1 MKKFKWSI
9 LLFIIL
15 ALVLSTGVSYLALN
29 QNVKKANENTTQ
41 KMTVALVNE
50 DQGTVFEGNKIAF
63 GDQFVKNVN
72 KNTKQEWYVVSR
84 GVAESGLKNN
94 NYNMMIVIPNDFSR
108 KAVAIDSELPEK
120 LTLNYKVN
128 ATGNKD
134 LKAEAE
140 NTASAIL
147 EDFNKQIIDVYFAS
161 VIGKLQGAQDNI
173 GKIIEKGTNQTTMY
187 KKDVHSPLANYTN
200 QFKTVQDYTGI
211 SVNSFKGFQ
220 DVLKGFGQALDEGN
234 KSNNTYLEG
243 FNNFQKIQTDN
254 NLLANNFTNQFNQY
268 MSDMNSGDV
277 LKQLS
282 ALESANKIIA
292 NQFTL
297 SEKDPNI
304 LADASTIQKY
314 LTDVKKQ
321 VSEYDTELAG
331 KLESDIQETVIKKL
345 KQSMSND
352 GKQEIFIN
360 TLMKQPDVRIKKQI
374 ENLIAKLPS
383 LNMEEIG
390 QSDLPDTTKLQLQNV
405 IQFTK
410 KYNKENN
417 FYYDPVN
424 KISLGS
430 AIKEVKDKLYTEGIT
445 FSDTAK
451 VIKMESSQTLKIN
464 IPEEFKLDGST
475 EALHIDGVD
484 RTSDFLQSEAGE
496 ITIAPRNEG
505 DIKISLHVKLKDPN
519 INIDVFSPVT
529 WQWELSGTHKKETS
543 SEKEEPNKEDKG
555 TQTENSKVENVVH
568 KSQYGIMPLVH
579 SAKNPIIKKMENTTG
594 KDNGTGGSPGG
605 GTGTDNGTGG
615 NPGGGTGTDNGT
627 GGNPGGGTGTDNG
640 TGGNPGGGTG
650 TDNGTGGNPGGG
662 TGTDNGTGGN
672 PGGGTGTDN
681 GTGGNP
687 GGGTGTDNGTG
698 GNPGGGTGTD
708 NGTGGNPGGGTG
720 TDNGTGG
727 NPGGGTGTDNGTG
740 GNPGGG
746 TGTDNGTGGNPGGG
760 TGTDNGTGGNP
771 GGETGTDNGKVIES
785 TTNQVVHQKTEVLTK
800 NISNVLIKEAVDT
813 VESYQGLMSLYE
825 MYYGIDLR
833 TKDVGPKLEEGSLDA
848 IATEQSLYYVLNKQ
862 SLIDLISNLVSAS
875 ITSEV
880 KQDMTGLKQKID
892 SYQQLITSADQNSM
906 LLAEKLNETMQQAT
920 SMNQNLGEY
929 VKGLAKWRESSLKL
943 AEEQQVLTTNN
954 AGEQTAVLSLDS
966 GIKSLTMQT
975 QSLVES
981 SKHSLATSD
990 DVYKTFD
997 QINGQAKE
1005 IQDSGTTIVSKADS
1019 LLNDFTKKMEDD
1031 KAFSKNFT
1039 KILANSRIG
1048 DRQNEM
1054 LYEFL
1059 SSPVQ
1064 KQNDGVIVAGNA
1076 FTPYLIVLTCF
1087 IVALFTAYAIA
1098 NQEKKRTQSDHFE
1111 ERFSLIDMNVPTTV
1125 VAFGISIVEGISIG
1139 VISGRLLKFGQ
1150 DQSLLWIAFITIIMM
1165 AFVLVS
1171 TYLLRQIKMVG
1182 MFILLVF
1189 LSMYLFLTEAVGSK
1203 VDQMSSVGKLRQFS
1217 PLQYIEGF
1225 LNDFISG
1232 KDTGKVIFIVLFV
1245 IAIIGLVSNLFV
1257 WHKKWEEKEVND
1269 QTMEHSG

>member
-1 MKKFKWSI
+1 
-9 LLFIIL
+9 
-15 ALVLSTGVSYLALN
+15 
-29 QNVKKANENTTQ
+29 
-41 KMTVALVNE
+41 
-50 DQGTVFEGNKIAF
+50 
-63 GDQFVKNVN
+63 
-72 KNTKQEWYVVSR
+72 
-84 GVAESGLKNN
+84 
-94 NYNMMIVIPNDFSR
+94 
-108 KAVAIDSELPEK
+108 
-120 LTLNYKVN
+120 
-128 ATGNKD
+128 
-134 LKAEAE
+134 
-140 NTASAIL
+140 
-147 EDFNKQIIDVYFAS
+147 
-161 VIGKLQGAQDNI
+161 
-173 GKIIEKGTNQTTMY
+173 
-187 KKDVHSPLANYTN
+187 
-200 QFKTVQDYTGI
+200 
-211 SVNSFKGFQ
+211 
-220 DVLKGFGQALDEGN
+220 
-234 KSNNTYLEG
+234 
-243 FNNFQKIQTDN
+243 
-254 NLLANNFTNQFNQY
+254 
-268 MSDMNSGDV
+268 
-277 LKQLS
+277 
-282 ALESANKIIA
+282 
-292 NQFTL
+292 
-297 SEKDPNI
+297 
-304 LADASTIQKY
+304 
-314 LTDVKKQ
+314 
-321 VSEYDTELAG
+321 
-331 KLESDIQETVIKKL
+331 
-345 KQSMSND
+345 
-352 GKQEIFIN
+352 
-360 TLMKQPDVRIKKQI
+360 
-374 ENLIAKLPS
+374 
-383 LNMEEIG
+383 
-390 QSDLPDTTKLQLQNV
+390 
-405 IQFTK
+405 
-410 KYNKENN
+410 
-417 FYYDPVN
+417 
-424 KISLGS
+424 
-430 AIKEVKDKLYTEGIT
+430 
-445 FSDTAK
+445 
-451 VIKMESSQTLKIN
+451 
-464 IPEEFKLDGST
+464 
-475 EALHIDGVD
+475 
-484 RTSDFLQSEAGE
+484 
-496 ITIAPRNEG
+496 
-505 DIKISLHVKLKDPN
+505 
-519 INIDVFSPVT
+519 
-529 WQWELSGTHKKETS
+529 
-543 SEKEEPNKEDKG
+543 
-555 TQTENSKVENVVH
+555 
-568 KSQYGIMPLVH
+568 
-579 SAKNPIIKKMENTTG
+579 
-594 KDNGTGGSPGG
+594 
-605 GTGTDNGTGG
+605 
-615 NPGGGTGTDNGT
+615 
-627 GGNPGGGTGTDNG
+627 
-640 TGGNPGGGTG
+640 
-650 TDNGTGGNPGGG
+650 
-662 TGTDNGTGGN
+662 
-672 PGGGTGTDN
+672 
-681 GTGGNP
+681 
-687 GGGTGTDNGTG
+687 
-698 GNPGGGTGTD
+698 
-708 NGTGGNPGGGTG
+708 TG

-875 ITSEV
+875 ITSEI

-1098 NQEKKRTQSDHFE
+1098 NQEKKRAQSDHFE

-1125 VAFGISIVEGISIG
+1125 VVFGISIVEGISIG
-1139 VISGRLLKFGQ
+1139 VISGRLLKFSQ

>member
-29 QNVKKANENTTQ
+29 QNVKKANENTTP

-84 GVAESGLKNN
+84 GVAENGLKNN

-108 KAVAIDSELPEK
+108 KAVAIDSEIPEK

-140 NTASAIL
+140 NTASVIL

-161 VIGKLQGAQDNI
+161 IIGKLQGAQDNI
-173 GKIIEKGTNQTTMY
+173 GKIIEKGNVQTTMY
-187 KKDVHSPLANYTN
+187 KKDIHSPLANYTN
-200 QFKTVQDYTGI
+200 QFKTVQDYTGV

-234 KSNNTYLEG
+234 KSNSTYLDG
-243 FNNFQKIQTDN
+243 FNNFQKMQTDN

-268 MSDMNSGDV
+268 MNDMNTGDA

-282 ALESANKIIA
+282 ALESANKSIS
-292 NQFTL
+292 NQFTF
-297 SEKDPNI
+297 SEKEPNI
-304 LADASTIQKY
+304 LTDASAVQKY
-314 LTDVKKQ
+314 LADVKKQ

-360 TLMKQPDVRIKKQI
+360 TLMKQPDARIKKQI

-390 QSDLPDTTKLQLQNV
+390 QSDLPDATKLQLQNV

-424 KISLGS
+424 KISLGN
-430 AIKEVKDKLYTEGIT
+430 AIKEVKDRLYTERIT

-451 VIKMESSQTLKIN
+451 VIKMESPQILKIK

-475 EALHIDGVD
+475 EALYIDDVD

-505 DIKISLHVKLKDPN
+505 DIKIDLHVKLKDPN
-519 INIDVFSPVT
+519 INIDVFSPVM
-529 WQWELSGTHKKETS
+529 WQWELSGTHTKETS
-543 SEKEEPNKEDKG
+543 PEKEEPNKEEPNKEDKG

-579 SAKNPIIKKMENTTG
+579 NAKKPIIKKMENTTG
-594 KDNGTGGSPGG
+594 NNEGSQGG
-605 GTGTDNGTGG
+605 GTGK
-615 NPGGGTGTDNGT
+615 
-627 GGNPGGGTGTDNG
+627 
-640 TGGNPGGGTG
+640 
-650 TDNGTGGNPGGG
+650 
-662 TGTDNGTGGN
+662 DNGTGGN

-785 TTNQVVHQKTEVLTK
+785 TTNQVIHQKTEKIPDIT
-800 NISNVLIKEAVDT
+800 SSVLIKEAVDT

-848 IATEQSLYYVLNKQ
+848 IATDQSLYYVLNKQ
-862 SLIDLISNLVSAS
+862 SLIDLISNLVSSS
-875 ITSEV
+875 ITTEI
-880 KQDMTGLKQKID
+880 KQDMSGLKQKIN
-892 SYQQLITSADQNSM
+892 SYQQSITSADQNSM
-906 LLAEKLNETMQQAT
+906 LLAEKLNGTTQQAT
-920 SMNQNLGEY
+920 SMNENLGEY
-929 VKGLAKWRESSLKL
+929 VKGLAKWRENSLKL
-943 AEEQQVLTTNN
+943 VEEQQVVTTNH

-966 GIKSLTMQT
+966 GIKSLMMQS

-1005 IQDSGTTIVSKADS
+1005 IQDSGTTIVSKADL

-1031 KAFSKNFT
+1031 KSFSKNFT

-1054 LYEFL
+1054 LYDFL
-1059 SSPVQ
+1059 ASPVQ

-1087 IVALFTAYAIA
+1087 IVVLFTAYAIA
-1098 NQEKKRTQSDHFE
+1098 NQEKKRMQSDHFE
-1111 ERFSLIDMNVPTTV
+1111 EKFSLIDMNVPTTV

-1139 VISGRLLKFGQ
+1139 IISGRLLKFGQ
-1150 DQSLLWIAFITIIMM
+1150 DQSLLWIAFITFIMM

-1203 VDQMSSVGKLRQFS
+1203 VDQMSSVGKIRQFS
-1217 PLQYIEGF
+1217 PLQYIESF

-1232 KDTGKVIFIVLFV
+1232 KDTGKVIFVVLFV

>member
-29 QNVKKANENTTQ
+29 QNVKKSNENTTQ

-594 KDNGTGGSPGG
+594 KDNGTGG
-605 GTGTDNGTGG
+605 
-615 NPGGGTGTDNGT
+615 
-627 GGNPGGGTGTDNG
+627 
-640 TGGNPGGGTG
+640 
-650 TDNGTGGNPGGG
+650 
-662 TGTDNGTGGN
+662 
-672 PGGGTGTDN
+672 
-681 GTGGNP
+681 
-687 GGGTGTDNGTG
+687 
-698 GNPGGGTGTD
+698 
-708 NGTGGNPGGGTG
+708 
-720 TDNGTGG
+720 
-727 NPGGGTGTDNGTG
+727 
-740 GNPGGG
+740 
-746 TGTDNGTGGNPGGG
+746 
-760 TGTDNGTGGNP
+760 NP

-1005 IQDSGTTIVSKADS
+1005 IQDSGTTIISKADS

>member
-29 QNVKKANENTTQ
+29 QNVKKANENTTP

-84 GVAESGLKNN
+84 GVAENGLKNN

-108 KAVAIDSELPEK
+108 KAVAIDSEIPEK

-140 NTASAIL
+140 NTASVIL

-161 VIGKLQGAQDNI
+161 IIGKLQGAQDNI
-173 GKIIEKGTNQTTMY
+173 GKIIEKGNVQTTMY
-187 KKDVHSPLANYTN
+187 KKDIHSPLANYTN
-200 QFKTVQDYTGI
+200 QFKTVQDYTGV

-234 KSNNTYLEG
+234 KSNSTYLDG
-243 FNNFQKIQTDN
+243 FNNFQKMQTDN

-268 MSDMNSGDV
+268 MNDMNTGDA

-282 ALESANKIIA
+282 ALESANKIIS
-292 NQFTL
+292 NQFTF
-297 SEKDPNI
+297 SEKEPNI
-304 LADASTIQKY
+304 LTDAAAIQKY
-314 LTDVKKQ
+314 LADVKKQ

-360 TLMKQPDVRIKKQI
+360 TLMKQPDARIKKQI

-390 QSDLPDTTKLQLQNV
+390 QSDLPDATKLQLQNV

-424 KISLGS
+424 KISLGN
-430 AIKEVKDKLYTEGIT
+430 AIKEVKDRLYTEGIT

-451 VIKMESSQTLKIN
+451 VIKMESPQILKIS
-464 IPEEFKLDGST
+464 IPEEFELYGST
-475 EALHIDGVD
+475 EALKIDDVD
-484 RTSDFLQSEAGE
+484 YTSMFLEKNGE
-496 ITIAPRNEG
+496 ITIPPRNEG
-505 DIKISLHVKLKDPN
+505 DIKINLNVKLKDPN
-519 INIDVFSPVT
+519 INIDVFSPVM

-543 SEKEEPNKEDKG
+543 PEKEKPNKEDKG

-594 KDNGTGGSPGG
+594 KDNGTGG
-605 GTGTDNGTGG
+605 

-650 TDNGTGGNPGGG
+650 TDNG
-662 TGTDNGTGGN
+662 
-672 PGGGTGTDN
+672 
-681 GTGGNP
+681 
-687 GGGTGTDNGTG
+687 
-698 GNPGGGTGTD
+698 
-708 NGTGGNPGGGTG
+708 
-720 TDNGTGG
+720 
-727 NPGGGTGTDNGTG
+727 
-740 GNPGGG
+740 
-746 TGTDNGTGGNPGGG
+746 
-760 TGTDNGTGGNP
+760 
-771 GGETGTDNGKVIES
+771 KVTES
-785 TTNQVVHQKTEVLTK
+785 TTNQVVHQKAEVLTK
-800 NISNVLIKEAVDT
+800 NISSVLIKEAVDT

-848 IATEQSLYYVLNKQ
+848 IATDQSLYHVLNKQ
-862 SLIDLISNLVSAS
+862 SLIDLISNLVSSS
-875 ITSEV
+875 ITTEI
-880 KQDMTGLKQKID
+880 KQDMSGLKQKIN
-892 SYQQLITSADQNSM
+892 SYQQSITSADQNSM
-906 LLAEKLNETMQQAT
+906 LLAEKLNGTTQQAT
-920 SMNQNLGEY
+920 SMNENLGEY
-929 VKGLAKWRESSLKL
+929 LKGLAKWRENSLKL
-943 AEEQQVLTTNN
+943 VEEQQVLTTNH
-954 AGEQTAVLSLDS
+954 AGEQTAILSLDS
-966 GIKSLTMQT
+966 GIKSLMMQS

-1005 IQDSGTTIVSKADS
+1005 IQDSGTTIVSKADL

-1031 KAFSKNFT
+1031 KSFSKNFT

-1054 LYEFL
+1054 LYDFL
-1059 SSPVQ
+1059 ASPVQ

-1098 NQEKKRTQSDHFE
+1098 NQEKKRMQSDHFE
-1111 ERFSLIDMNVPTTV
+1111 EKFSLIDMNVPTTV

-1139 VISGRLLKFGQ
+1139 IISGRLLKFGQ
-1150 DQSLLWIAFITIIMM
+1150 DQSLLWIAFITFIMM

-1203 VDQMSSVGKLRQFS
+1203 VDQMSSVGKIRQFS
-1217 PLQYIEGF
+1217 PLQYIESF

-1232 KDTGKVIFIVLFV
+1232 KDTGKVIFVVLFV

>member
-1 MKKFKWSI
+1 M
-9 LLFIIL
+9 FIIL

-29 QNVKKANENTTQ
+29 QNVKKANENTTP

-84 GVAESGLKNN
+84 GVAENGLKNN

-108 KAVAIDSELPEK
+108 KAVAIDSEIPEK

-140 NTASAIL
+140 NTASVIL

-161 VIGKLQGAQDNI
+161 IIGKLQGAQDNI
-173 GKIIEKGTNQTTMY
+173 GKIIEKGNVQTTMY
-187 KKDVHSPLANYTN
+187 KKDIHSPLANYTN
-200 QFKTVQDYTGI
+200 QFKTVQDYTGV

-234 KSNNTYLEG
+234 KSNSTYLDG
-243 FNNFQKIQTDN
+243 FNNFQKMQTDN

-268 MSDMNSGDV
+268 MNDMNTGDA

-282 ALESANKIIA
+282 ALESANKIIS
-292 NQFTL
+292 NQFTF
-297 SEKDPNI
+297 SEKEPNI
-304 LADASTIQKY
+304 LTDAAAIQKY
-314 LTDVKKQ
+314 LADVKKQ

-360 TLMKQPDVRIKKQI
+360 TLMKQPDARIKKQI

-424 KISLGS
+424 KISLGN
-430 AIKEVKDKLYTEGIT
+430 AIKEVKDRLYTEGIT

-451 VIKMESSQTLKIN
+451 VIKMESPQILKIS
-464 IPEEFKLDGST
+464 IPEEFELYGST
-475 EALHIDGVD
+475 EALKIDDVD
-484 RTSDFLQSEAGE
+484 YTSMFLEKNGE
-496 ITIAPRNEG
+496 ITIPPRNEG
-505 DIKISLHVKLKDPN
+505 DIKINLNVKLKDPN
-519 INIDVFSPVT
+519 INIDVFSPVM

-543 SEKEEPNKEDKG
+543 PEKEKPNKEDKG

-579 SAKNPIIKKMENTTG
+579 SAKKPIIKKMENTTG
-594 KDNGTGGSPGG
+594 K
-605 GTGTDNGTGG
+605 DNGTGG

-662 TGTDNGTGGN
+662 TGTDNG
-672 PGGGTGTDN
+672 
-681 GTGGNP
+681 
-687 GGGTGTDNGTG
+687 
-698 GNPGGGTGTD
+698 
-708 NGTGGNPGGGTG
+708 
-720 TDNGTGG
+720 
-727 NPGGGTGTDNGTG
+727 
-740 GNPGGG
+740 
-746 TGTDNGTGGNPGGG
+746 
-760 TGTDNGTGGNP
+760 
-771 GGETGTDNGKVIES
+771 KVTES
-785 TTNQVVHQKTEVLTK
+785 TTNQVVHQKAEVLTK
-800 NISNVLIKEAVDT
+800 NISSVLIKEAVDT

-848 IATEQSLYYVLNKQ
+848 IATDQSLYYVLNKQ
-862 SLIDLISNLVSAS
+862 SLIDLISNLVSSS
-875 ITSEV
+875 ITTEI
-880 KQDMTGLKQKID
+880 KQDMSGLKQKIN
-892 SYQQLITSADQNSM
+892 SYQQSITSADQNSM
-906 LLAEKLNETMQQAT
+906 LLAEKLNGTTQQAT
-920 SMNQNLGEY
+920 SMNENLGEY
-929 VKGLAKWRESSLKL
+929 LKGLAKWRENSLKL
-943 AEEQQVLTTNN
+943 VEEQQVLTTNH
-954 AGEQTAVLSLDS
+954 AGEQTAILSLDS
-966 GIKSLTMQT
+966 GIKSLMMQS

-1005 IQDSGTTIVSKADS
+1005 IQDSGTTIVSKADL

-1031 KAFSKNFT
+1031 KSFSKNFT

-1054 LYEFL
+1054 LYDFL
-1059 SSPVQ
+1059 ASPVQ

-1098 NQEKKRTQSDHFE
+1098 NQEKKRMQSDHFE
-1111 ERFSLIDMNVPTTV
+1111 EKFSLIDMNVPTTV

-1139 VISGRLLKFGQ
+1139 IISGRLLKFGQ
-1150 DQSLLWIAFITIIMM
+1150 DQSLLWIAFITFIMM

-1203 VDQMSSVGKLRQFS
+1203 VDQMSSVGKIRQFS
-1217 PLQYIEGF
+1217 PLQYIESF

-1232 KDTGKVIFIVLFV
+1232 KDTGKVIFVVLFV

>member
-29 QNVKKANENTTQ
+29 QNVKKANENTTP

-84 GVAESGLKNN
+84 GVAENGLKNN

-108 KAVAIDSELPEK
+108 KAVAIDSEIPEK

-140 NTASAIL
+140 NTASVIL

-161 VIGKLQGAQDNI
+161 IIGKLQGAQDNI
-173 GKIIEKGTNQTTMY
+173 GKIIEKGNVQTTMY
-187 KKDVHSPLANYTN
+187 KKDIHSPLANYTN
-200 QFKTVQDYTGI
+200 QFKTVQDYTGV

-234 KSNNTYLEG
+234 KSNSTYLDG
-243 FNNFQKIQTDN
+243 FNNFQKMQTDN

-268 MSDMNSGDV
+268 MNDMNTGDA

-282 ALESANKIIA
+282 ALESANKIIS
-292 NQFTL
+292 NQFTF
-297 SEKDPNI
+297 SEKEPNI
-304 LADASTIQKY
+304 LTDAAAIQKY
-314 LTDVKKQ
+314 LADVKKQ

-360 TLMKQPDVRIKKQI
+360 TLMKQPDARIKKQI

-424 KISLGS
+424 KISLGN
-430 AIKEVKDKLYTEGIT
+430 AIKEVKDRLYTEGIT

-451 VIKMESSQTLKIN
+451 VIKMESPQILKIK

-475 EALHIDGVD
+475 GFLHIDGED

-505 DIKISLHVKLKDPN
+505 DIKIDLHVKLKDPN
-519 INIDVFSPVT
+519 INIDVFSPVM

-543 SEKEEPNKEDKG
+543 PEKEKPNKEDKG

-579 SAKNPIIKKMENTTG
+579 NAKTPIIKKMENTTG
-594 KDNGTGGSPGG
+594 NNEGSQGG
-605 GTGTDNGTGG
+605 GTGKDNGTGG
-615 NPGGGTGTDNGT
+615 NPGGGTGK
-627 GGNPGGGTGTDNG
+627 
-640 TGGNPGGGTG
+640 
-650 TDNGTGGNPGGG
+650 
-662 TGTDNGTGGN
+662 
-672 PGGGTGTDN
+672 
-681 GTGGNP
+681 
-687 GGGTGTDNGTG
+687 
-698 GNPGGGTGTD
+698 
-708 NGTGGNPGGGTG
+708 
-720 TDNGTGG
+720 
-727 NPGGGTGTDNGTG
+727 
-740 GNPGGG
+740 
-746 TGTDNGTGGNPGGG
+746 
-760 TGTDNGTGGNP
+760 
-771 GGETGTDNGKVIES
+771 DNGKVTES
-785 TTNQVVHQKTEVLTK
+785 TTNQVVHQKAEVLTK
-800 NISNVLIKEAVDT
+800 NISSVLIKEAVDT

-848 IATEQSLYYVLNKQ
+848 IATDQSLYYVLNKQ
-862 SLIDLISNLVSAS
+862 SLIDLISNLVSSS
-875 ITSEV
+875 ITTEI
-880 KQDMTGLKQKID
+880 KQDMSGLKQKIN
-892 SYQQLITSADQNSM
+892 SYQQSITSADQNSM
-906 LLAEKLNETMQQAT
+906 LLAEKLNGTTQQAT
-920 SMNQNLGEY
+920 SMNENLGEY
-929 VKGLAKWRESSLKL
+929 VKGLAKWRENSLKL
-943 AEEQQVLTTNN
+943 VEEQQVLTTNH
-954 AGEQTAVLSLDS
+954 AGEQTAILSLDS
-966 GIKSLTMQT
+966 GIKSLMMQS

-1005 IQDSGTTIVSKADS
+1005 IQDSGTTIVSKADL

-1031 KAFSKNFT
+1031 KSFSKNFT

-1054 LYEFL
+1054 LYDFL
-1059 SSPVQ
+1059 ASPVQ
-1064 KQNDGVIVAGNA
+1064 KQNDGVIAAGNA

-1098 NQEKKRTQSDHFE
+1098 NQEKKRMQSDHFE
-1111 ERFSLIDMNVPTTV
+1111 EKFSLIDMNVPTTV

-1139 VISGRLLKFGQ
+1139 IISGRLLKFGQ
-1150 DQSLLWIAFITIIMM
+1150 DQSLLWIAFITFIMM

-1203 VDQMSSVGKLRQFS
+1203 VDQMSSVGKIRQFS
-1217 PLQYIEGF
+1217 PLQYIESF

-1232 KDTGKVIFIVLFV
+1232 KDTGKVIFVVLFV

>member
-1 MKKFKWSI
+1 M
-9 LLFIIL
+9 FIIL

-29 QNVKKANENTTQ
+29 QNVKKANENTTP

-84 GVAESGLKNN
+84 GVAENGLKNN

-128 ATGNKD
+128 ATGNND

-140 NTASAIL
+140 NTASTIL

-161 VIGKLQGAQDNI
+161 IIGKLQGAQDNI
-173 GKIIEKGTNQTTMY
+173 GKIIEKGNVQTTMY

-200 QFKTVQDYTGI
+200 QFKTVQDYTGV

-220 DVLKGFGQALDEGN
+220 DVLKGFGQVLDEGN

-243 FNNFQKIQTDN
+243 FNNFQKMQSDN
-254 NLLANNFTNQFNQY
+254 NLLANNFTSQFNQY
-268 MSDMNSGDV
+268 MSEMNTGDV
-277 LKQLS
+277 LKQLG
-282 ALESANKIIA
+282 ALESANKVIT

-297 SEKDPNI
+297 SEKEPNI
-304 LADASTIQKY
+304 LADASAIQKH

-360 TLMKQPDVRIKKQI
+360 TLMKQPDARIKKQI
-374 ENLIAKLPS
+374 ENLIVKLPS
-383 LNMEEIG
+383 LNMEEIV
-390 QSDLPDTTKLQLQNV
+390 QSDLPDTTKLQMQNV

-417 FYYDPVN
+417 FYYDSVN
-424 KISLGS
+424 KISLGN
-430 AIKEVKDKLYTEGIT
+430 AIKEVKDSLYKDGTT

-451 VIKMESSQTLKIN
+451 VIKMESPQILKIK
-464 IPEEFKLDGST
+464 IPEEFELDGST
-475 EALHIDGVD
+475 GFLHIDGED

-519 INIDVFSPVT
+519 INIDVFSPVM

-543 SEKEEPNKEDKG
+543 PEKEKPNKEDKG

-579 SAKNPIIKKMENTTG
+579 NAKKPIIKKMENTTG
-594 KDNGTGGSPGG
+594 N
-605 GTGTDNGTGG
+605 NGG
-615 NPGGGTGTDNGT
+615 NPGGGKGK
-627 GGNPGGGTGTDNG
+627 
-640 TGGNPGGGTG
+640 
-650 TDNGTGGNPGGG
+650 
-662 TGTDNGTGGN
+662 
-672 PGGGTGTDN
+672 
-681 GTGGNP
+681 
-687 GGGTGTDNGTG
+687 
-698 GNPGGGTGTD
+698 
-708 NGTGGNPGGGTG
+708 
-720 TDNGTGG
+720 DNGTGG

-771 GGETGTDNGKVIES
+771 GGEPGTDNGKVIES
-785 TTNQVVHQKTEVLTK
+785 TTNQVVHQKSEELTK
-800 NISNVLIKEAVDT
+800 NISSVLIKEAVDT
-813 VESYQGLMSLYE
+813 VESYQSLISLYE

-833 TKDVGPKLEEGSLDA
+833 TQDVGSKLEEGSLEA

-862 SLIDLISNLVSAS
+862 SLIDLISNLVSS
-875 ITSEV
+875 GITAEV

-892 SYQQLITSADQNSM
+892 SYQQFITSADQNSM
-906 LLAEKLNETMQQAT
+906 LLAEKLNVTTQQAT
-920 SMNQNLGEY
+920 SMNENLGEY
-929 VKGLAKWRESSLKL
+929 LKGLAKWRESSLKL
-943 AEEQQVLTTNN
+943 VEEQQVLTTNN
-954 AGEQTAVLSLDS
+954 TGEQTAVLSLDS
-966 GIKSLTMQT
+966 GIKSLMSQS

-1031 KAFSKNFT
+1031 KTFSKNFT

-1054 LYEFL
+1054 LYQFL

-1098 NQEKKRTQSDHFE
+1098 NQEKKRTQLDHFE
-1111 ERFSLIDMNVPTTV
+1111 EKFSLIDMNVPTTV

-1139 VISGRLLKFGQ
+1139 IISGRLLQFGQ

-1203 VDQMSSVGKLRQFS
+1203 VDQMSSVGKVRQFS
-1217 PLQYIEGF
+1217 PLQYIESF

>member
-29 QNVKKANENTTQ
+29 QNVKKANENTTP

-84 GVAESGLKNN
+84 GVAENGLKNN

-108 KAVAIDSELPEK
+108 KAVAIDSEIPEK

-140 NTASAIL
+140 NTASVIL

-161 VIGKLQGAQDNI
+161 IIGKLQGAQDNI
-173 GKIIEKGTNQTTMY
+173 GKIIEKGNVQTTMY
-187 KKDVHSPLANYTN
+187 KKDIHSPLANYTN
-200 QFKTVQDYTGI
+200 QFKTVQDYTGV

-234 KSNNTYLEG
+234 KSNSTYLDG
-243 FNNFQKIQTDN
+243 FNNFQKMQTDN

-268 MSDMNSGDV
+268 MNDMNTGDA

-282 ALESANKIIA
+282 ALESANKSIS
-292 NQFTL
+292 NQFTF
-297 SEKDPNI
+297 SEKEPNI
-304 LADASTIQKY
+304 LTDASAVQKY
-314 LTDVKKQ
+314 LADVKKQ

-360 TLMKQPDVRIKKQI
+360 TLMKQPDARIKKQI

-390 QSDLPDTTKLQLQNV
+390 QSDLPDATKLQLQNV

-424 KISLGS
+424 KISLGN
-430 AIKEVKDKLYTEGIT
+430 AIKEVKDRLYTEGIT

-451 VIKMESSQTLKIN
+451 VIKMESPQILKIS

-475 EALHIDGVD
+475 GFLHIDDVD

-505 DIKISLHVKLKDPN
+505 DIKISLDVKLKDPN

-529 WQWELSGTHKKETS
+529 WQWELSGTHTKETS
-543 SEKEEPNKEDKG
+543 PEKEKPNKEDKG

-579 SAKNPIIKKMENTTG
+579 NAKTPIIKKMENTTG
-594 KDNGTGGSPGG
+594 K
-605 GTGTDNGTGG
+605 DNGTGG

-672 PGGGTGTDN
+672 PEGGTGTDNGTGGNPGGGTGTDN
-681 GTGGNP
+681 GTGGDP

-720 TDNGTGG
+720 TDNG
-727 NPGGGTGTDNGTG
+727 
-740 GNPGGG
+740 
-746 TGTDNGTGGNPGGG
+746 
-760 TGTDNGTGGNP
+760 
-771 GGETGTDNGKVIES
+771 KVIES
-785 TTNQVVHQKTEVLTK
+785 TTNQVIHQKTEKIPDIT
-800 NISNVLIKEAVDT
+800 SSVLIKEAVDT

-848 IATEQSLYYVLNKQ
+848 IATDQSLYYVLNKQ
-862 SLIDLISNLVSAS
+862 SLIDLISNLVSSS
-875 ITSEV
+875 ITTEI
-880 KQDMTGLKQKID
+880 KQDMSGLKQKIN
-892 SYQQLITSADQNSM
+892 SYQQSITSADQNSM
-906 LLAEKLNETMQQAT
+906 LLAEKLNGTTQQAT
-920 SMNQNLGEY
+920 SMNENLGEY
-929 VKGLAKWRESSLKL
+929 VKGLAKWRENSLKL
-943 AEEQQVLTTNN
+943 VEEQQVVTTNH

-966 GIKSLTMQT
+966 GIKSLMMQS

-1005 IQDSGTTIVSKADS
+1005 IQDSGTTIVSKADL

-1031 KAFSKNFT
+1031 KSFSKNFT

-1054 LYEFL
+1054 LYDFL
-1059 SSPVQ
+1059 ASPVQ

-1098 NQEKKRTQSDHFE
+1098 NQEKKRMQSDHFE
-1111 ERFSLIDMNVPTTV
+1111 EKFSLIDMNVPTTV

-1139 VISGRLLKFGQ
+1139 IISGRLLKFGQ
-1150 DQSLLWIAFITIIMM
+1150 DQSLLWIAFITFIMM

-1203 VDQMSSVGKLRQFS
+1203 VDQMSSVGKIRQFS
-1217 PLQYIEGF
+1217 PLQYIESF

-1232 KDTGKVIFIVLFV
+1232 KDTGKVIFVVLFV

>member
-29 QNVKKANENTTQ
+29 QNVKKANENTTP

-84 GVAESGLKNN
+84 GVAENGLKNN

-108 KAVAIDSELPEK
+108 KAVAIDSEIPEK

-140 NTASAIL
+140 NTASVIL

-161 VIGKLQGAQDNI
+161 IIGKLQGAQDNI
-173 GKIIEKGTNQTTMY
+173 GKIIEKGNVQTTMY
-187 KKDVHSPLANYTN
+187 KKDIHSPLANYTN
-200 QFKTVQDYTGI
+200 QFKTVQDYTGV

-234 KSNNTYLEG
+234 KSNSTYLDG
-243 FNNFQKIQTDN
+243 FNNFQKMQTDN

-268 MSDMNSGDV
+268 MNDMNTGDA

-282 ALESANKIIA
+282 ALESANKIIS
-292 NQFTL
+292 NQFTF
-297 SEKDPNI
+297 SEKEPNI
-304 LADASTIQKY
+304 LTDAAAIQKY
-314 LTDVKKQ
+314 LADVKKQ

-360 TLMKQPDVRIKKQI
+360 TLMKQPDARIKKQI

-424 KISLGS
+424 KISLGN
-430 AIKEVKDKLYTEGIT
+430 AIKEVKDRLYTEGIT

-451 VIKMESSQTLKIN
+451 VIKMESAQTLKIS

-475 EALHIDGVD
+475 GFLHIDGED

-496 ITIAPRNEG
+496 ITIAPRNDG
-505 DIKISLHVKLKDPN
+505 DIKIDLHVKLKDPN
-519 INIDVFSPVT
+519 INIDVFSPVM

-543 SEKEEPNKEDKG
+543 PEKEKPNKEDKG

-579 SAKNPIIKKMENTTG
+579 NAKMPIIKKMENTTG
-594 KDNGTGGSPGG
+594 NNEGSQGG
-605 GTGTDNGTGG
+605 GTGKDNGTGG

-627 GGNPGGGTGTDNG
+627 GGNPGGGTGKDNG

-662 TGTDNGTGGN
+662 TGK
-672 PGGGTGTDN
+672 
-681 GTGGNP
+681 
-687 GGGTGTDNGTG
+687 
-698 GNPGGGTGTD
+698 
-708 NGTGGNPGGGTG
+708 
-720 TDNGTGG
+720 
-727 NPGGGTGTDNGTG
+727 
-740 GNPGGG
+740 
-746 TGTDNGTGGNPGGG
+746 DNGTGGNPGGG

-771 GGETGTDNGKVIES
+771 GGETGTDNGKVTES
-785 TTNQVVHQKTEVLTK
+785 TTNQVVHQKAEVLTK
-800 NISNVLIKEAVDT
+800 NISSVLIKEAVDT
-813 VESYQGLMSLYE
+813 VETYQGLMSLYE

-848 IATEQSLYYVLNKQ
+848 IATDQSLYYVLNKQ
-862 SLIDLISNLVSAS
+862 SLIDLISNLVSSS
-875 ITSEV
+875 ITTEI
-880 KQDMTGLKQKID
+880 KQDMSGLKQKIN
-892 SYQQLITSADQNSM
+892 SYQQSITSADQNSM
-906 LLAEKLNETMQQAT
+906 LLAEKLNGTTQQAT
-920 SMNQNLGEY
+920 SMNENLGEY
-929 VKGLAKWRESSLKL
+929 LKGLAKWRENSLKL
-943 AEEQQVLTTNN
+943 VEEQQVLTTNH
-954 AGEQTAVLSLDS
+954 AGEQTAILSLDS
-966 GIKSLTMQT
+966 GIKSLMMQSH
-975 QSLVES
+975 SLVES

-1005 IQDSGTTIVSKADS
+1005 IQDSGTTIVSKADL

-1031 KAFSKNFT
+1031 KSFSKNFT

-1054 LYEFL
+1054 LYDFL
-1059 SSPVQ
+1059 ASPVQ

-1098 NQEKKRTQSDHFE
+1098 NQEKKRMQSDHFE
-1111 ERFSLIDMNVPTTV
+1111 EKFSLIDMNVPTTV

-1139 VISGRLLKFGQ
+1139 IISGRLLKFGQ
-1150 DQSLLWIAFITIIMM
+1150 DQSLLWIAFITFIMM

-1203 VDQMSSVGKLRQFS
+1203 VDQMSSVGKIRQFS
-1217 PLQYIEGF
+1217 PLQYIESF

-1232 KDTGKVIFIVLFV
+1232 KDTGKVIFVVLFV

>member
-29 QNVKKANENTTQ
+29 QNVKKANENTTK

-672 PGGGTGTDN
+672 QGGGTGTDN

-698 GNPGGGTGTD
+698 GNQ
-708 NGTGGNPGGGTG
+708 
-720 TDNGTGG
+720 
-727 NPGGGTGTDNGTG
+727 
-740 GNPGGG
+740 GGG

>member
-1 MKKFKWSI
+1 M
-9 LLFIIL
+9 FIIL

-29 QNVKKANENTTQ
+29 QNVKKANENTTP

-84 GVAESGLKNN
+84 GVAENGLKNN

-108 KAVAIDSELPEK
+108 KAVAIDSEIPEK

-140 NTASAIL
+140 NTASVIL

-161 VIGKLQGAQDNI
+161 IIGKLQGAQDNI
-173 GKIIEKGTNQTTMY
+173 GKIIEKGNVQTTMY
-187 KKDVHSPLANYTN
+187 KKDIHSPLANYTN
-200 QFKTVQDYTGI
+200 QFKTVQDYTGV

-234 KSNNTYLEG
+234 KSNSTYLDG
-243 FNNFQKIQTDN
+243 FNNFQKMQTDN

-268 MSDMNSGDV
+268 MNDMNTGDA

-282 ALESANKIIA
+282 ALESANKIIS
-292 NQFTL
+292 NQFTF
-297 SEKDPNI
+297 SEKEPNI
-304 LADASTIQKY
+304 LTDAAAIQKY
-314 LTDVKKQ
+314 LADVKKQ

-390 QSDLPDTTKLQLQNV
+390 QSDLPDATKLQLQNV

-410 KYNKENN
+410 KYNQENN

-424 KISLGS
+424 KISLGN
-430 AIKEVKDKLYTEGIT
+430 AIKEVKDRLYTEGIT

-451 VIKMESSQTLKIN
+451 VIKMESAQTLKIS
-464 IPEEFKLDGST
+464 IPEEFELYGST
-475 EALHIDGVD
+475 EALKIDDVD
-484 RTSDFLQSEAGE
+484 YTSMFLEKNGE
-496 ITIAPRNEG
+496 ITIPPRNEG
-505 DIKISLHVKLKDPN
+505 DIKINLNVKLKDPN
-519 INIDVFSPVT
+519 INIDVFSPVM
-529 WQWELSGTHKKETS
+529 WQWELSGTHKP
-543 SEKEEPNKEDKG
+543 EKEKPNKEDKG

-579 SAKNPIIKKMENTTG
+579 NAKTPIIKKMENTTG
-594 KDNGTGGSPGG
+594 NNEGSQGG
-605 GTGTDNGTGG
+605 GTGK
-615 NPGGGTGTDNGT
+615 
-627 GGNPGGGTGTDNG
+627 
-640 TGGNPGGGTG
+640 
-650 TDNGTGGNPGGG
+650 
-662 TGTDNGTGGN
+662 
-672 PGGGTGTDN
+672 
-681 GTGGNP
+681 
-687 GGGTGTDNGTG
+687 
-698 GNPGGGTGTD
+698 
-708 NGTGGNPGGGTG
+708 
-720 TDNGTGG
+720 
-727 NPGGGTGTDNGTG
+727 
-740 GNPGGG
+740 
-746 TGTDNGTGGNPGGG
+746 DNGTGGNPGGG

-771 GGETGTDNGKVIES
+771 GGETGTDNGKVTES
-785 TTNQVVHQKTEVLTK
+785 TTNQVVHQKAEVLTK
-800 NISNVLIKEAVDT
+800 NISSVLIKEAVDT

-848 IATEQSLYYVLNKQ
+848 IATDQSLYYVLNKQ
-862 SLIDLISNLVSAS
+862 SLIDLISNLVSSS
-875 ITSEV
+875 ITTEI
-880 KQDMTGLKQKID
+880 KQDMSGLKQKIN
-892 SYQQLITSADQNSM
+892 SYQQSITSADQNSM
-906 LLAEKLNETMQQAT
+906 LLAEKLNGTTQQAT
-920 SMNQNLGEY
+920 SMNENLGEY
-929 VKGLAKWRESSLKL
+929 VKGLAKWRENSLKL
-943 AEEQQVLTTNN
+943 VEEQQVLTTNH

-966 GIKSLTMQT
+966 GIKSLMMQS

-1005 IQDSGTTIVSKADS
+1005 IQDSGTTIVSKADL

-1031 KAFSKNFT
+1031 KSFSKNFT

-1054 LYEFL
+1054 LYDFL
-1059 SSPVQ
+1059 ASPVQ

-1098 NQEKKRTQSDHFE
+1098 NQEKKRMQSDHFE
-1111 ERFSLIDMNVPTTV
+1111 EKFSLIDMNVPTTV

-1139 VISGRLLKFGQ
+1139 IISGRLLKFGQ
-1150 DQSLLWIAFITIIMM
+1150 DQSLLWIAFITFIMM

-1203 VDQMSSVGKLRQFS
+1203 VDQMSSVGKIRQFS
-1217 PLQYIEGF
+1217 PLQYIESF

-1232 KDTGKVIFIVLFV
+1232 KDTGKVIFVVLFV

>member
-29 QNVKKANENTTQ
+29 QNVKKANENTTP

-84 GVAESGLKNN
+84 GVAENGLKNN

-108 KAVAIDSELPEK
+108 KAVAIDSEIPEK

-140 NTASAIL
+140 NTASVIL

-161 VIGKLQGAQDNI
+161 IIGKLQGAQDNI
-173 GKIIEKGTNQTTMY
+173 GKIIEKGNVQTTMY
-187 KKDVHSPLANYTN
+187 KKDIHSPLANYTN
-200 QFKTVQDYTGI
+200 QFKTVQDYTGV

-234 KSNNTYLEG
+234 KSNSTYLDG
-243 FNNFQKIQTDN
+243 FNNFQKMQTDN

-268 MSDMNSGDV
+268 MNDMNTGDA

-282 ALESANKIIA
+282 ALESANKIIS
-292 NQFTL
+292 NQFTF
-297 SEKDPNI
+297 SEKEPNI
-304 LADASTIQKY
+304 LTDAAAIQKY
-314 LTDVKKQ
+314 LADVKKQ

-360 TLMKQPDVRIKKQI
+360 TLMKQPDARIKKQI

-424 KISLGS
+424 KISLGN
-430 AIKEVKDKLYTEGIT
+430 AIKEVKDRLYTEGIT

-451 VIKMESSQTLKIN
+451 VIKMESAQTLKIS

-475 EALHIDGVD
+475 GFLHIDGED

-505 DIKISLHVKLKDPN
+505 DIKIDLHVKLKDPN
-519 INIDVFSPVT
+519 INIDVFSPVM

-543 SEKEEPNKEDKG
+543 PEKEKPNKEDKG

-579 SAKNPIIKKMENTTG
+579 NAKKPIIKKMENTTG
-594 KDNGTGGSPGG
+594 NNEGSQGG
-605 GTGTDNGTGG
+605 GTGK
-615 NPGGGTGTDNGT
+615 
-627 GGNPGGGTGTDNG
+627 
-640 TGGNPGGGTG
+640 
-650 TDNGTGGNPGGG
+650 
-662 TGTDNGTGGN
+662 
-672 PGGGTGTDN
+672 
-681 GTGGNP
+681 
-687 GGGTGTDNGTG
+687 
-698 GNPGGGTGTD
+698 
-708 NGTGGNPGGGTG
+708 
-720 TDNGTGG
+720 
-727 NPGGGTGTDNGTG
+727 
-740 GNPGGG
+740 
-746 TGTDNGTGGNPGGG
+746 DNGTGGNPGGG

-771 GGETGTDNGKVIES
+771 GGETGTDNGKVTES
-785 TTNQVVHQKTEVLTK
+785 TTNQVVHQKAEVLTK
-800 NISNVLIKEAVDT
+800 NISSVLIKEAVDT
-813 VESYQGLMSLYE
+813 VETYQGLMSLYE

-848 IATEQSLYYVLNKQ
+848 IATDQSLYYVLNKQ
-862 SLIDLISNLVSAS
+862 SLIDLISNLVSSS
-875 ITSEV
+875 ITTEI
-880 KQDMTGLKQKID
+880 KQDMSGLKQKIN
-892 SYQQLITSADQNSM
+892 SYQQSITSADQNSM
-906 LLAEKLNETMQQAT
+906 LLAEKLNGTTQQAT
-920 SMNQNLGEY
+920 SMNENLGEY
-929 VKGLAKWRESSLKL
+929 LKGLAKWRENSLKL
-943 AEEQQVLTTNN
+943 VEEQQVLTTNH
-954 AGEQTAVLSLDS
+954 AGEQTAILSLDS
-966 GIKSLTMQT
+966 GIKSLMMQS

-1005 IQDSGTTIVSKADS
+1005 IQDSGTTIVSKADL
-1019 LLNDFTKKMEDD
+1019 LLNDFTKKIEDD
-1031 KAFSKNFT
+1031 KSFSKNFT

-1054 LYEFL
+1054 LYDFL
-1059 SSPVQ
+1059 ASPVQ
-1064 KQNDGVIVAGNA
+1064 KQNDGVIAAGNA

-1098 NQEKKRTQSDHFE
+1098 NQEKKRMQSDHFE
-1111 ERFSLIDMNVPTTV
+1111 EKFSLIDMNVPTTV

-1139 VISGRLLKFGQ
+1139 IISGRLLKFGQ
-1150 DQSLLWIAFITIIMM
+1150 DQSLLWIAFITFIMM

-1203 VDQMSSVGKLRQFS
+1203 VDQMSSVGKIRQFS
-1217 PLQYIEGF
+1217 PLQYIESF

-1232 KDTGKVIFIVLFV
+1232 KDTGKVIFVVLFV

>member
-1 MKKFKWSI
+1 M
-9 LLFIIL
+9 FIIL

-29 QNVKKANENTTQ
+29 QNVKKANENTTP

-84 GVAESGLKNN
+84 GVAENGLKNN

-108 KAVAIDSELPEK
+108 KAVAIDSEIPEK

-140 NTASAIL
+140 NTASVIL

-161 VIGKLQGAQDNI
+161 IIGKLQGAQDNI
-173 GKIIEKGTNQTTMY
+173 GKIIEKGNVQTTMY
-187 KKDVHSPLANYTN
+187 KKDIHSPLANYTN
-200 QFKTVQDYTGI
+200 QFKTVQDYTGV

-234 KSNNTYLEG
+234 KSNSTYLDG
-243 FNNFQKIQTDN
+243 FNNFQKMQTDN

-268 MSDMNSGDV
+268 MNDMNTGDA

-282 ALESANKIIA
+282 ALESANKIIS
-292 NQFTL
+292 NQFTF
-297 SEKDPNI
+297 SEKEPNI
-304 LADASTIQKY
+304 LTDAAAIQKY
-314 LTDVKKQ
+314 LADVKKQ

-360 TLMKQPDVRIKKQI
+360 TLMKQPDARIKKQI

-390 QSDLPDTTKLQLQNV
+390 QSDLPDATKLQLQNV

-424 KISLGS
+424 KISLGN
-430 AIKEVKDKLYTEGIT
+430 AIKEVKDRLYTEGIT

-451 VIKMESSQTLKIN
+451 VIKMESPQILKIS
-464 IPEEFKLDGST
+464 IPEEFELYGST
-475 EALHIDGVD
+475 EALKIDDVD
-484 RTSDFLQSEAGE
+484 YTSMFLEKNGE
-496 ITIAPRNEG
+496 ITIPPRNEG
-505 DIKISLHVKLKDPN
+505 DIKINLNVKLKDPN
-519 INIDVFSPVT
+519 INIDVFSPVM

-543 SEKEEPNKEDKG
+543 PEKEKPNKEDKG

-594 KDNGTGGSPGG
+594 KDNGTGG
-605 GTGTDNGTGG
+605 
-615 NPGGGTGTDNGT
+615 NPGGGTGK
-627 GGNPGGGTGTDNG
+627 
-640 TGGNPGGGTG
+640 
-650 TDNGTGGNPGGG
+650 
-662 TGTDNGTGGN
+662 
-672 PGGGTGTDN
+672 
-681 GTGGNP
+681 
-687 GGGTGTDNGTG
+687 
-698 GNPGGGTGTD
+698 
-708 NGTGGNPGGGTG
+708 
-720 TDNGTGG
+720 
-727 NPGGGTGTDNGTG
+727 DNGTG

-771 GGETGTDNGKVIES
+771 GGETGTDNGKVTES
-785 TTNQVVHQKTEVLTK
+785 TTNQVVHQKAEVLTK
-800 NISNVLIKEAVDT
+800 NISSVLIKEAVDT

-848 IATEQSLYYVLNKQ
+848 IATDQSLYHVLNKQ
-862 SLIDLISNLVSAS
+862 SLIDLISNLVSSS
-875 ITSEV
+875 ITTEI
-880 KQDMTGLKQKID
+880 KQDMSGLKQKIN
-892 SYQQLITSADQNSM
+892 SYQQSITSADQNSM
-906 LLAEKLNETMQQAT
+906 LLAEKLNGTTQQAT
-920 SMNQNLGEY
+920 SMNENLGEY
-929 VKGLAKWRESSLKL
+929 LKGLAKWRENSLKL
-943 AEEQQVLTTNN
+943 VEEQQVLTTNH
-954 AGEQTAVLSLDS
+954 AGEQTAILSLDS
-966 GIKSLTMQT
+966 GIKSLMMQS

-1005 IQDSGTTIVSKADS
+1005 IQDSGTTIVSKADL

-1031 KAFSKNFT
+1031 KSFSKNFT

-1054 LYEFL
+1054 LYDFL
-1059 SSPVQ
+1059 ASPVQ

-1098 NQEKKRTQSDHFE
+1098 NQEKKRMQSDHFE
-1111 ERFSLIDMNVPTTV
+1111 EKFSLIDMNVPTTV

-1139 VISGRLLKFGQ
+1139 IISGRLLKFGQ
-1150 DQSLLWIAFITIIMM
+1150 DQSLLWIAFITFIMM

-1203 VDQMSSVGKLRQFS
+1203 VDQMSSVGKIRQFS
-1217 PLQYIEGF
+1217 PLQYIESF

-1232 KDTGKVIFIVLFV
+1232 KDTGKVIFVVLFV

>member
-29 QNVKKANENTTQ
+29 QNVKKANENTTP

-84 GVAESGLKNN
+84 GVAENGLKNN

-108 KAVAIDSELPEK
+108 KAVAIDSEIPEK

-140 NTASAIL
+140 NTASVIL

-161 VIGKLQGAQDNI
+161 IIGKLQGAQDNI
-173 GKIIEKGTNQTTMY
+173 GKIIEKGNVQTTMY
-187 KKDVHSPLANYTN
+187 KKDIHSPLANYTN
-200 QFKTVQDYTGI
+200 QFKTVQDYTGV

-234 KSNNTYLEG
+234 KSNSTYLDG
-243 FNNFQKIQTDN
+243 FNNFQKMQTDN

-268 MSDMNSGDV
+268 MNDMNTGDA

-282 ALESANKIIA
+282 ALESANKIIS
-292 NQFTL
+292 NQFTF
-297 SEKDPNI
+297 SEKEPNI
-304 LADASTIQKY
+304 LTDAAAIQKY
-314 LTDVKKQ
+314 LADVKKQ

-360 TLMKQPDVRIKKQI
+360 TLMKQPDARIKKQI

-390 QSDLPDTTKLQLQNV
+390 QSDLPDATKLQLQNV

-424 KISLGS
+424 KISLGN
-430 AIKEVKDKLYTEGIT
+430 AIKEVKDRLYTEGIT

-451 VIKMESSQTLKIN
+451 VIKMESPQILKIS
-464 IPEEFKLDGST
+464 IPEEFELYGST
-475 EALHIDGVD
+475 EALKIDDVD
-484 RTSDFLQSEAGE
+484 YTSMFLEKNGE
-496 ITIAPRNEG
+496 ITIPPRNEG
-505 DIKISLHVKLKDPN
+505 DIKINLNVKLKDPN
-519 INIDVFSPVT
+519 INIDVFSPVM

-543 SEKEEPNKEDKG
+543 PEKEKPNKEDKG

-594 KDNGTGGSPGG
+594 KDNGTGG
-605 GTGTDNGTGG
+605 
-615 NPGGGTGTDNGT
+615 NPGGGTGK
-627 GGNPGGGTGTDNG
+627 
-640 TGGNPGGGTG
+640 
-650 TDNGTGGNPGGG
+650 
-662 TGTDNGTGGN
+662 
-672 PGGGTGTDN
+672 
-681 GTGGNP
+681 
-687 GGGTGTDNGTG
+687 
-698 GNPGGGTGTD
+698 D

-771 GGETGTDNGKVIES
+771 GGETGTDNGKVTES
-785 TTNQVVHQKTEVLTK
+785 TTNQVVHQKAEVLTK
-800 NISNVLIKEAVDT
+800 NISSVLIKEAVDT

-848 IATEQSLYYVLNKQ
+848 IATDQSLYHVLNKQ
-862 SLIDLISNLVSAS
+862 SLIDLISNLVSSS
-875 ITSEV
+875 ITTEI
-880 KQDMTGLKQKID
+880 KQDMSGLKQKIN
-892 SYQQLITSADQNSM
+892 SYQQSITSADQNSM
-906 LLAEKLNETMQQAT
+906 LLAEKLNGTTQQAT
-920 SMNQNLGEY
+920 SMNENLGEY
-929 VKGLAKWRESSLKL
+929 LKGLAKWRENSLKL
-943 AEEQQVLTTNN
+943 VEEQQVLTTNH
-954 AGEQTAVLSLDS
+954 AGEQTAILSLDS
-966 GIKSLTMQT
+966 GIKSLMMQS

-1005 IQDSGTTIVSKADS
+1005 IQDSGTTIVSKADL

-1031 KAFSKNFT
+1031 KSFSKNFT

-1054 LYEFL
+1054 LYDFL
-1059 SSPVQ
+1059 ASPVQ

-1098 NQEKKRTQSDHFE
+1098 NQEKKRMQSDHFE
-1111 ERFSLIDMNVPTTV
+1111 EKFSLIDMNVPTTV

-1139 VISGRLLKFGQ
+1139 IISGRLLKFGQ
-1150 DQSLLWIAFITIIMM
+1150 DQSLLWIAFITFIMM

-1203 VDQMSSVGKLRQFS
+1203 VDQMSSVGKIRQFS
-1217 PLQYIEGF
+1217 PLQYIESF

-1232 KDTGKVIFIVLFV
+1232 KDTGKVIFVVLFV

>member
-29 QNVKKANENTTQ
+29 QNVKKSNENTTQ

-615 NPGGGTGTDNGT
+615 SPGGGTGTDNGT

-681 GTGGNP
+681 GTGGNS
-687 GGGTGTDNGTG
+687 
-698 GNPGGGTGTD
+698 
-708 NGTGGNPGGGTG
+708 
-720 TDNGTGG
+720 
-727 NPGGGTGTDNGTG
+727 
-740 GNPGGG
+740 
-746 TGTDNGTGGNPGGG
+746 
-760 TGTDNGTGGNP
+760 
-771 GGETGTDNGKVIES
+771 GGETGTDKGKVIES

>member
-29 QNVKKANENTTQ
+29 QNVKKANENTTP

-84 GVAESGLKNN
+84 GVAENGLKNN

-108 KAVAIDSELPEK
+108 KAVAIDSEIPEK

-140 NTASAIL
+140 NTASVIL

-161 VIGKLQGAQDNI
+161 IIGKLQGAQDNI
-173 GKIIEKGTNQTTMY
+173 GKIIEKGNVQTTMY
-187 KKDVHSPLANYTN
+187 KKDIHSPLANYTN
-200 QFKTVQDYTGI
+200 QFKTVQDYTGV

-234 KSNNTYLEG
+234 KSNSTYLDG
-243 FNNFQKIQTDN
+243 FNNFQKMQTDN

-268 MSDMNSGDV
+268 MNDMNTGDA

-282 ALESANKIIA
+282 ALESANKIIS
-292 NQFTL
+292 NQFTF
-297 SEKDPNI
+297 SEKEPNI
-304 LADASTIQKY
+304 LTDAAAIQKY
-314 LTDVKKQ
+314 LADVKKQ

-360 TLMKQPDVRIKKQI
+360 TLMKQPDARIKKQI

-424 KISLGS
+424 KISLGN
-430 AIKEVKDKLYTEGIT
+430 AIKEVKDRLYTEGIT

-451 VIKMESSQTLKIN
+451 VIKMESAQTLKIS
-464 IPEEFKLDGST
+464 IPEEFELYGST
-475 EALHIDGVD
+475 EALKIDDVD
-484 RTSDFLQSEAGE
+484 YTSMFLEKNGE
-496 ITIAPRNEG
+496 ITIPPRNEG
-505 DIKISLHVKLKDPN
+505 DIKINLNVKLKDPN
-519 INIDVFSPVT
+519 INIDVFSPVM
-529 WQWELSGTHKKETS
+529 WQWELSGTHKP
-543 SEKEEPNKEDKG
+543 EKEKPNKEDKG

-579 SAKNPIIKKMENTTG
+579 NAKNPIIKKMENTTG
-594 KDNGTGGSPGG
+594 KDNGTGG
-605 GTGTDNGTGG
+605 
-615 NPGGGTGTDNGT
+615 NPGGGTGK
-627 GGNPGGGTGTDNG
+627 
-640 TGGNPGGGTG
+640 
-650 TDNGTGGNPGGG
+650 
-662 TGTDNGTGGN
+662 
-672 PGGGTGTDN
+672 
-681 GTGGNP
+681 
-687 GGGTGTDNGTG
+687 DNGTG

-771 GGETGTDNGKVIES
+771 GGETGTDNGKVTES
-785 TTNQVVHQKTEVLTK
+785 TTNQVVHQKAEVLTK
-800 NISNVLIKEAVDT
+800 NISSVLIKEAVDT

-848 IATEQSLYYVLNKQ
+848 IATDQSLYYVLNKQ
-862 SLIDLISNLVSAS
+862 SLIDLISNLVSSS
-875 ITSEV
+875 ITTEI
-880 KQDMTGLKQKID
+880 KQDMSGLKQKIN
-892 SYQQLITSADQNSM
+892 SYQQSITSADQNSM
-906 LLAEKLNETMQQAT
+906 LLAEKLNGTTQQAT
-920 SMNQNLGEY
+920 SMNENLGEY
-929 VKGLAKWRESSLKL
+929 VKGLAKWRENSLKL
-943 AEEQQVLTTNN
+943 VEEQQVLTTNH
-954 AGEQTAVLSLDS
+954 AGEQTAILSLDS
-966 GIKSLTMQT
+966 GIKSLMMQS

-1005 IQDSGTTIVSKADS
+1005 IQDSGTTIVSKADL

-1031 KAFSKNFT
+1031 KSFSKNFT

-1054 LYEFL
+1054 LYDFL
-1059 SSPVQ
+1059 ASPVQ
-1064 KQNDGVIVAGNA
+1064 KQNDGVIAAGNA

-1098 NQEKKRTQSDHFE
+1098 NQEKKRMQSDHFE
-1111 ERFSLIDMNVPTTV
+1111 EKFSLIDMNVPTTV

-1139 VISGRLLKFGQ
+1139 IISGRLLKFGQ
-1150 DQSLLWIAFITIIMM
+1150 DQSLLWIAFITFIMM

-1203 VDQMSSVGKLRQFS
+1203 VDQMSSVGKIRQFS
-1217 PLQYIEGF
+1217 PLQYIESF

-1232 KDTGKVIFIVLFV
+1232 KDTGKVIFVVLFV

>member
-29 QNVKKANENTTQ
+29 QNVKKANENTTP

-84 GVAESGLKNN
+84 GVAENGLKNN

-108 KAVAIDSELPEK
+108 KAVAIDSEIPEK

-140 NTASAIL
+140 NTASVIL

-161 VIGKLQGAQDNI
+161 IIGKLQGAQDNI
-173 GKIIEKGTNQTTMY
+173 GKIIEKGNVQTTMY
-187 KKDVHSPLANYTN
+187 KKDIHSPLANYTN
-200 QFKTVQDYTGI
+200 QFKTVQDYTGV

-234 KSNNTYLEG
+234 KSNSTYLDG
-243 FNNFQKIQTDN
+243 FNNFQKMQTDN

-268 MSDMNSGDV
+268 MNDMNTGDA

-282 ALESANKIIA
+282 ALESANKIIS
-292 NQFTL
+292 NQFTF
-297 SEKDPNI
+297 SEKEPNI
-304 LADASTIQKY
+304 LTDAAAIQKY
-314 LTDVKKQ
+314 LADVKKQ

-360 TLMKQPDVRIKKQI
+360 TLMKQPDARIKKQI

-405 IQFTK
+405 IQFTQ

-424 KISLGS
+424 KISLGN
-430 AIKEVKDKLYTEGIT
+430 AIKEVKDRLYTEGIT

-451 VIKMESSQTLKIN
+451 VIKMESPQILKIK

-475 EALHIDGVD
+475 GFLHIDDVD

-505 DIKISLHVKLKDPN
+505 DIKISLDVKLKDPN

-543 SEKEEPNKEDKG
+543 PEKEEPNKEDKG

-594 KDNGTGGSPGG
+594 K
-605 GTGTDNGTGG
+605 
-615 NPGGGTGTDNGT
+615 
-627 GGNPGGGTGTDNG
+627 
-640 TGGNPGGGTG
+640 
-650 TDNGTGGNPGGG
+650 
-662 TGTDNGTGGN
+662 
-672 PGGGTGTDN
+672 
-681 GTGGNP
+681 
-687 GGGTGTDNGTG
+687 
-698 GNPGGGTGTD
+698 
-708 NGTGGNPGGGTG
+708 
-720 TDNGTGG
+720 DNGTGG

-771 GGETGTDNGKVIES
+771 GGETGTDNGKVTES
-785 TTNQVVHQKTEVLTK
+785 TTNQVVHQKAEVLTK
-800 NISNVLIKEAVDT
+800 NISSVLIKEAVDT

-848 IATEQSLYYVLNKQ
+848 IATDQSLYYVLNKQ
-862 SLIDLISNLVSAS
+862 SLIDLISNLVSSS
-875 ITSEV
+875 ITTEI
-880 KQDMTGLKQKID
+880 KQDMSGLKQKIN
-892 SYQQLITSADQNSM
+892 SYQQSITSADQNSM
-906 LLAEKLNETMQQAT
+906 LLAEKLNGTTQQAT
-920 SMNQNLGEY
+920 SMNENLGEY
-929 VKGLAKWRESSLKL
+929 LKGLAKWRENSLKL
-943 AEEQQVLTTNN
+943 VEEQQVLTANH

-966 GIKSLTMQT
+966 GIKSLMMQS

-1005 IQDSGTTIVSKADS
+1005 IQDSGTTIVSKADL

-1031 KAFSKNFT
+1031 KSFSKNFT

-1054 LYEFL
+1054 LYDFL
-1059 SSPVQ
+1059 ASPVQ

-1098 NQEKKRTQSDHFE
+1098 NQEKKRMQSDHFE
-1111 ERFSLIDMNVPTTV
+1111 EKFSLIDMNVPTTV

-1139 VISGRLLKFGQ
+1139 IISGRLLKFGQ
-1150 DQSLLWIAFITIIMM
+1150 DQSLLWIAFITFIMM

-1203 VDQMSSVGKLRQFS
+1203 VDQMSSVGKIRQFS
-1217 PLQYIEGF
+1217 PLQYIESF

-1232 KDTGKVIFIVLFV
+1232 KDTGKVIFVVLFV

>member
-29 QNVKKANENTTQ
+29 QNVKKANENTTP

-84 GVAESGLKNN
+84 GVAENGLKNN

-108 KAVAIDSELPEK
+108 KAVAIDSEIPEK

-140 NTASAIL
+140 NTASVIL

-161 VIGKLQGAQDNI
+161 IIGKLQGAQDNI
-173 GKIIEKGTNQTTMY
+173 GKIIEKGNVQTTMY
-187 KKDVHSPLANYTN
+187 KKDIHSPLANYTN
-200 QFKTVQDYTGI
+200 QFKTVQDYTGV

-234 KSNNTYLEG
+234 KSNSTYLDG
-243 FNNFQKIQTDN
+243 FNNFQKMQTDN

-268 MSDMNSGDV
+268 MNDMNTGDA

-282 ALESANKIIA
+282 ALESANKIIS
-292 NQFTL
+292 NQFTF
-297 SEKDPNI
+297 SEKEPNI
-304 LADASTIQKY
+304 LTDAAAIQKY
-314 LTDVKKQ
+314 LADVKKQ

-360 TLMKQPDVRIKKQI
+360 TLMKQPDARIKKQI

-424 KISLGS
+424 KISLGN
-430 AIKEVKDKLYTEGIT
+430 AIKEVKDRLYTEGIT

-451 VIKMESSQTLKIN
+451 VIKMESPQILKIK

-475 EALHIDGVD
+475 GFLHIDGED

-505 DIKISLHVKLKDPN
+505 DIKIDLHVKLKDPN
-519 INIDVFSPVT
+519 INIDVFSPVM

-543 SEKEEPNKEDKG
+543 PEKEKPNKEDKG

-579 SAKNPIIKKMENTTG
+579 NAKTPIIKKMENTTG
-594 KDNGTGGSPGG
+594 NNEGSQGG
-605 GTGTDNGTGG
+605 GTGKDNGTGG

-627 GGNPGGGTGTDNG
+627 GGNPGGGTGKDNG

-650 TDNGTGGNPGGG
+650 K
-662 TGTDNGTGGN
+662 
-672 PGGGTGTDN
+672 
-681 GTGGNP
+681 
-687 GGGTGTDNGTG
+687 
-698 GNPGGGTGTD
+698 
-708 NGTGGNPGGGTG
+708 
-720 TDNGTGG
+720 DNGTGG

-771 GGETGTDNGKVIES
+771 GGETGTDNGKVTES
-785 TTNQVVHQKTEVLTK
+785 TTNQVVHQKAEVLTK
-800 NISNVLIKEAVDT
+800 NISSVLIKEAVDT

-848 IATEQSLYYVLNKQ
+848 IATDQSLYYVLNKQ
-862 SLIDLISNLVSAS
+862 SLIDLISNLVSSS
-875 ITSEV
+875 ITTEI
-880 KQDMTGLKQKID
+880 KQDMSGLKQKIN
-892 SYQQLITSADQNSM
+892 SYQQSITSADQNSM
-906 LLAEKLNETMQQAT
+906 LLAEKLNGTTQQAT
-920 SMNQNLGEY
+920 SMNENLGEY
-929 VKGLAKWRESSLKL
+929 LKGLAKWRENSLKL
-943 AEEQQVLTTNN
+943 VEEQQVLTTNH
-954 AGEQTAVLSLDS
+954 AGEQTAILSLDS
-966 GIKSLTMQT
+966 GIKSLMMQS

-1005 IQDSGTTIVSKADS
+1005 IQDSGTTIVSKADL

-1031 KAFSKNFT
+1031 KSFSKNFT

-1054 LYEFL
+1054 LYDFL
-1059 SSPVQ
+1059 ASPVQ

-1098 NQEKKRTQSDHFE
+1098 NQEKKRMQSDHFE
-1111 ERFSLIDMNVPTTV
+1111 EKFSLIDMNVPTTV

-1139 VISGRLLKFGQ
+1139 IISGRLLKFGQ
-1150 DQSLLWIAFITIIMM
+1150 DQSLLWIAFITFIMM

-1203 VDQMSSVGKLRQFS
+1203 VDQMSSVGKIRQFS
-1217 PLQYIEGF
+1217 PLQYIESF

-1232 KDTGKVIFIVLFV
+1232 KDTGKVIFVVLFV

>member
-29 QNVKKANENTTQ
+29 QNVKKANENTTP

-84 GVAESGLKNN
+84 GVAENGLKNN

-108 KAVAIDSELPEK
+108 KAVAIDSEIPEK

-140 NTASAIL
+140 NTASVIL

-161 VIGKLQGAQDNI
+161 IIGKLQGAQDNI
-173 GKIIEKGTNQTTMY
+173 GKIIEKGNVQTTMY
-187 KKDVHSPLANYTN
+187 KKDIHSPLANYTN
-200 QFKTVQDYTGI
+200 QFKTVQDYTGV

-234 KSNNTYLEG
+234 KSNSTYLDG
-243 FNNFQKIQTDN
+243 FNNFQKMQTDN

-268 MSDMNSGDV
+268 MNDMNTGDA

-282 ALESANKIIA
+282 ALESANKIIS
-292 NQFTL
+292 NQFTF
-297 SEKDPNI
+297 SEKEPNI
-304 LADASTIQKY
+304 LTDAAAIQKY
-314 LTDVKKQ
+314 LADVKKQ

-360 TLMKQPDVRIKKQI
+360 TLMKQPDARIKKQI

-424 KISLGS
+424 KISLGN
-430 AIKEVKDKLYTEGIT
+430 AIKEVKDRLYTEGIT

-451 VIKMESSQTLKIN
+451 VIKMESPQILKIK

-475 EALHIDGVD
+475 GFLHIDGED

-505 DIKISLHVKLKDPN
+505 DIKIDLHVKLKDPN
-519 INIDVFSPVT
+519 INIDVFSPVM

-543 SEKEEPNKEDKG
+543 PEKEKPNKEDKG

-594 KDNGTGGSPGG
+594 KDNGTGG
-605 GTGTDNGTGG
+605 
-615 NPGGGTGTDNGT
+615 NPGGGTGK
-627 GGNPGGGTGTDNG
+627 
-640 TGGNPGGGTG
+640 
-650 TDNGTGGNPGGG
+650 
-662 TGTDNGTGGN
+662 
-672 PGGGTGTDN
+672 
-681 GTGGNP
+681 
-687 GGGTGTDNGTG
+687 
-698 GNPGGGTGTD
+698 
-708 NGTGGNPGGGTG
+708 
-720 TDNGTGG
+720 DNGTGG

-771 GGETGTDNGKVIES
+771 GGETGTDNGKVTES
-785 TTNQVVHQKTEVLTK
+785 TTNQVVHQKAEVLTK
-800 NISNVLIKEAVDT
+800 NISSVLIKEAVDT

-848 IATEQSLYYVLNKQ
+848 IATDQSLYYVLNKQ
-862 SLIDLISNLVSAS
+862 SLIDLISNLVSSS
-875 ITSEV
+875 ITTEI
-880 KQDMTGLKQKID
+880 KQDMSGLKQKIN
-892 SYQQLITSADQNSM
+892 SYQQSITSADQNSM
-906 LLAEKLNETMQQAT
+906 LLAEKLNGTTQQAT
-920 SMNQNLGEY
+920 SMNENLGEY
-929 VKGLAKWRESSLKL
+929 VKGLAKWRENSLKL
-943 AEEQQVLTTNN
+943 VEEQQVLTTNH
-954 AGEQTAVLSLDS
+954 AGEQTAILSLDS
-966 GIKSLTMQT
+966 GIKSLMMQS

-1005 IQDSGTTIVSKADS
+1005 IQDSGTTIVSKADL

-1031 KAFSKNFT
+1031 KSFSKNFT

-1054 LYEFL
+1054 LYDFL
-1059 SSPVQ
+1059 ASPVQ

-1098 NQEKKRTQSDHFE
+1098 NQEKKRMQSDHFE
-1111 ERFSLIDMNVPTTV
+1111 EKFSLIDMNVPTTV

-1139 VISGRLLKFGQ
+1139 IISGRLLKFGQ
-1150 DQSLLWIAFITIIMM
+1150 DQSLLWIAFITFIMM

-1203 VDQMSSVGKLRQFS
+1203 VDQMSSVGKIRQFS
-1217 PLQYIEGF
+1217 PLQYIESF

-1232 KDTGKVIFIVLFV
+1232 KDTGKVIFVVLFV

>member
-29 QNVKKANENTTQ
+29 QNVKKANENSTP

-84 GVAESGLKNN
+84 GVAENGLKNN

-140 NTASAIL
+140 NTASMIL

-161 VIGKLQGAQDNI
+161 IIGKLQGAQDNI
-173 GKIIEKGTNQTTMY
+173 GKIIEKGSTQTNMY

-220 DVLKGFGQALDEGN
+220 DVLKGFGQTLDEGN

-243 FNNFQKIQTDN
+243 FNNFQKIQSDN
-254 NLLANNFTNQFNQY
+254 NLLANNFSSQFNQF
-268 MSDMNSGDV
+268 MSEMSAGDA

-282 ALESANKIIA
+282 TLESANKIIA

-297 SEKDPNI
+297 SEKEPNI
-304 LADASTIQKY
+304 LADASAIQKY

-331 KLESDIQETVIKKL
+331 KLESDIQSTINKRLQKSL
-345 KQSMSND
+345 SND
-352 GKQEIFIN
+352 GQQEVVIN
-360 TLMKQPDVRIKKQI
+360 TLMRQPDVRIKQQI
-374 ENLIAKLPS
+374 ENLITKLPS
-383 LNMEEIG
+383 LNMEEIV
-390 QSDLPDTTKLQLQNV
+390 QSDLPDETKLQLKNV
-405 IQFTK
+405 IQFTN

-417 FYYDPVN
+417 FNYDSVN
-424 KISLGS
+424 KISLGN
-430 AIKEVKDKLYTEGIT
+430 AIKEVKDRLYKEGIT
-445 FSDTAK
+445 FSDTAN

-464 IPEEFKLDGST
+464 IPEEFELYGNT
-475 EALHIDGVD
+475 GTLHIDDVD

-496 ITIAPRNEG
+496 ITIPPRNEG
-505 DIKISLHVKLKDPN
+505 DIKINLHVKLKNPN
-519 INIDVFSPVT
+519 INIDVFSPVM
-529 WQWELSGTHKKETS
+529 WDWKLSGNHKKETS

-579 SAKNPIIKKMENTTG
+579 NAKKPIIKKMENTTG
-594 KDNGTGGSPGG
+594 NNGGSQEGGSGIGNGGNQEG
-605 GTGTDNGTGG
+605 GTGTGNGG
-615 NPGGGTGTDNGT
+615 NPNPATGN
-627 GGNPGGGTGTDNG
+627 GGNPDPGTGN
-640 TGGNPGGGTG
+640 GGNPDPGTG
-650 TDNGTGGNPGGG
+650 NGGNPDPG
-662 TGTDNGTGGN
+662 TGNGGN
-672 PGGGTGTDN
+672 PDPGTGN
-681 GTGGNP
+681 GGNP
-687 GGGTGTDNGTG
+687 NPGTGNEGNPDPGTGNG
-698 GNPGGGTGTD
+698 GNPDPGTG
-708 NGTGGNPGGGTG
+708 NGGNPDPGTG
-720 TDNGTGG
+720 NGG
-727 NPGGGTGTDNGTG
+727 NPDPGTGNG
-740 GNPGGG
+740 GNPDPG
-746 TGTDNGTGGNPGGG
+746 TGNGGNPDPG
-760 TGTDNGTGGNP
+760 TGNGGNQNQ
-771 GGETGTDNGKVIES
+771 GGNSTTIES
-785 TTNQVVHQKTEVLTK
+785 TTNQVVHQKTEVLTT
-800 NISNVLIKEAVDT
+800 NTSNVLIKEAVDT
-813 VESYQGLMSLYE
+813 VQSYQGLLSLYQ

-848 IATEQSLYYVLNKQ
+848 IATDHSLYYLLNKQ
-862 SLIDLISNLVSAS
+862 SLVDLISNLVSS
-875 ITSEV
+875 NITAEV

-892 SYQQLITSADQNSM
+892 SYQQLVSSADQNSM
-906 LLAEKLNETMQQAT
+906 LLAEKLNETSQQAN

-929 VKGLAKWRESSLKL
+929 LKGLATWRENSLKL
-943 AEEQQVLTTNN
+943 VEEQQVLTTNN
-954 AGEQTAVLSLDS
+954 AGEQTATLSLDS
-966 GIKSLTMQT
+966 GIKSLMMQS

-981 SKHSLATSD
+981 SKHSLASSD

-1031 KAFSKNFT
+1031 KSFSKNFT

-1048 DRQNEM
+1048 ERQNEM
-1054 LYEFL
+1054 LYQFL

-1064 KQNDGVIVAGNA
+1064 KQNEGVIVAGNA
-1076 FTPYLIVLTCF
+1076 FTPYLIVLACF
-1087 IVALFTAYAIA
+1087 IVSLFTAYAIA
-1098 NQEKKRTQSDHFE
+1098 NQEKKRTQTDHFE

-1139 VISGRLLKFGQ
+1139 IISGRMLQFGQ

-1171 TYLLRQIKMVG
+1171 TYLLRQMKMVG

-1203 VDQMSSVGKLRQFS
+1203 VDQMSSVGKIRQFS

>member
-1 MKKFKWSI
+1 MKKFRWSI

-29 QNVKKANENTTQ
+29 QNVKKANENTTP

-84 GVAESGLKNN
+84 GVAENGLKNN

-128 ATGNKD
+128 ATGNND

-140 NTASAIL
+140 NTASTIL

-161 VIGKLQGAQDNI
+161 IIGKLQGAQDNI
-173 GKIIEKGTNQTTMY
+173 GKIIEKGNVQTTMY

-200 QFKTVQDYTGI
+200 QFKTVQDYTGV

-220 DVLKGFGQALDEGN
+220 DVLKGFGQVLDEGN

-243 FNNFQKIQTDN
+243 FNNFQKMQSDN
-254 NLLANNFTNQFNQY
+254 NLLANNFTSQFNQY
-268 MSDMNSGDV
+268 MSEMNTGDV
-277 LKQLS
+277 LKQLG
-282 ALESANKIIA
+282 ALESANKVIT

-297 SEKDPNI
+297 SEKEPNI
-304 LADASTIQKY
+304 LADASAIQKH

-360 TLMKQPDVRIKKQI
+360 TLMKQPDVRIKNQI

-383 LNMEEIG
+383 LNMEEIV

-405 IQFTK
+405 IQFTN

-417 FYYDPVN
+417 FNYDPVN
-424 KISLGS
+424 KISLGN

-475 EALHIDGVD
+475 EALHIDDVD

-519 INIDVFSPVT
+519 INIDVFSPVM

-543 SEKEEPNKEDKG
+543 PEKEDKG

-579 SAKNPIIKKMENTTG
+579 NAKKPIIKKMENTTG
-594 KDNGTGGSPGG
+594 NNGGNPGG
-605 GTGTDNGTGG
+605 GTGKDNGTGG
-615 NPGGGTGTDNGT
+615 NPGGG
-627 GGNPGGGTGTDNG
+627 
-640 TGGNPGGGTG
+640 
-650 TDNGTGGNPGGG
+650 
-662 TGTDNGTGGN
+662 
-672 PGGGTGTDN
+672 
-681 GTGGNP
+681 
-687 GGGTGTDNGTG
+687 
-698 GNPGGGTGTD
+698 
-708 NGTGGNPGGGTG
+708 
-720 TDNGTGG
+720 
-727 NPGGGTGTDNGTG
+727 
-740 GNPGGG
+740 
-746 TGTDNGTGGNPGGG
+746 
-760 TGTDNGTGGNP
+760 
-771 GGETGTDNGKVIES
+771 TGTDNGKVIES
-785 TTNQVVHQKTEVLTK
+785 TTNQVVHQKSEELTK
-800 NISNVLIKEAVDT
+800 NISSVLIKEAVDT
-813 VESYQGLMSLYE
+813 VESYQSLISLYE

-833 TKDVGPKLEEGSLDA
+833 TQDVGPKLEEGSLDA

-862 SLIDLISNLVSAS
+862 SLIDLISNLVSS
-875 ITSEV
+875 GITAEV

-892 SYQQLITSADQNSM
+892 SYQQFITSADQNSM
-906 LLAEKLNETMQQAT
+906 LLAEKLNVTTQQAT
-920 SMNQNLGEY
+920 SMNENLGEY
-929 VKGLAKWRESSLKL
+929 LKGLAKWRESSLKL
-943 AEEQQVLTTNN
+943 VEEQQVLTTNN
-954 AGEQTAVLSLDS
+954 TGEQTAVLSLDS
-966 GIKSLTMQT
+966 GIKSLMSQS

-1019 LLNDFTKKMEDD
+1019 LLNDFTKKMDDD
-1031 KAFSKNFT
+1031 KTFSKNFT

-1054 LYEFL
+1054 LYQFL

-1098 NQEKKRTQSDHFE
+1098 NQEKKRTQLDHFE
-1111 ERFSLIDMNVPTTV
+1111 EKFSLIDMNVPTTV

-1139 VISGRLLKFGQ
+1139 IISGRLLQFGQ

-1203 VDQMSSVGKLRQFS
+1203 VDQMSSVGKVRQFS
-1217 PLQYIEGF
+1217 PLQYIESF

>member
-1 MKKFKWSI
+1 M
-9 LLFIIL
+9 FIIL

-29 QNVKKANENTTQ
+29 QNVKKANENTTP

-84 GVAESGLKNN
+84 GVAENGLKNN

-108 KAVAIDSELPEK
+108 KAVAIDSEIPEK

-140 NTASAIL
+140 NTASVIL

-161 VIGKLQGAQDNI
+161 IIGKLQGAQDNI
-173 GKIIEKGTNQTTMY
+173 GKIIEKGNVQTTMY
-187 KKDVHSPLANYTN
+187 KKDIHSPLANYTN
-200 QFKTVQDYTGI
+200 QFKTVQDYTGV

-234 KSNNTYLEG
+234 KSNSTYLDG
-243 FNNFQKIQTDN
+243 FNNFQKMQTDN

-268 MSDMNSGDV
+268 MNDMNTGDA

-282 ALESANKIIA
+282 ALESANKIIS
-292 NQFTL
+292 NQFTF
-297 SEKDPNI
+297 SEKEPNI
-304 LADASTIQKY
+304 LTDAAAIQKY
-314 LTDVKKQ
+314 LADVKKQ

-360 TLMKQPDVRIKKQI
+360 TLMKQPDARIKKQI

-390 QSDLPDTTKLQLQNV
+390 QSDLPDATKLQLQNV

-424 KISLGS
+424 KISLGN
-430 AIKEVKDKLYTEGIT
+430 AIKEVKDRLYTEGIT

-451 VIKMESSQTLKIN
+451 VIKMESAQTLKIS
-464 IPEEFKLDGST
+464 IPEEFELYGST
-475 EALHIDGVD
+475 EALKIDDVD
-484 RTSDFLQSEAGE
+484 YTSMFLEKNGE
-496 ITIAPRNEG
+496 ITIPPRNEG
-505 DIKISLHVKLKDPN
+505 DIKINLNVKLKDPN
-519 INIDVFSPVT
+519 INIDVFSPVM
-529 WQWELSGTHKKETS
+529 WQWELSGTHKP
-543 SEKEEPNKEDKG
+543 EKEKPNKEDKG

-579 SAKNPIIKKMENTTG
+579 NAKTPIIKKMENTTG
-594 KDNGTGGSPGG
+594 NNEGSQGG
-605 GTGTDNGTGG
+605 GTGK
-615 NPGGGTGTDNGT
+615 
-627 GGNPGGGTGTDNG
+627 
-640 TGGNPGGGTG
+640 
-650 TDNGTGGNPGGG
+650 
-662 TGTDNGTGGN
+662 
-672 PGGGTGTDN
+672 
-681 GTGGNP
+681 
-687 GGGTGTDNGTG
+687 
-698 GNPGGGTGTD
+698 
-708 NGTGGNPGGGTG
+708 
-720 TDNGTGG
+720 
-727 NPGGGTGTDNGTG
+727 
-740 GNPGGG
+740 
-746 TGTDNGTGGNPGGG
+746 DNGTGGNPGGG

-771 GGETGTDNGKVIES
+771 GGETGTDNGKVTES
-785 TTNQVVHQKTEVLTK
+785 TTNQVVHQKAEVLTK
-800 NISNVLIKEAVDT
+800 NISSVLIKEAVDT

-848 IATEQSLYYVLNKQ
+848 IATDQSLYYVLNKQ
-862 SLIDLISNLVSAS
+862 SLIDLISNLVSSS
-875 ITSEV
+875 ITTEI
-880 KQDMTGLKQKID
+880 KQDMSGLKQKIN
-892 SYQQLITSADQNSM
+892 SYQQSITSADQNSM
-906 LLAEKLNETMQQAT
+906 LLAEKLNGTTQQAT
-920 SMNQNLGEY
+920 SMNENLGEY
-929 VKGLAKWRESSLKL
+929 VKGLAKWRENSLKL
-943 AEEQQVLTTNN
+943 VEEQQVLTTNH

-966 GIKSLTMQT
+966 GIKSLMMQS

-1005 IQDSGTTIVSKADS
+1005 IQDSGTTIVSKADL

-1031 KAFSKNFT
+1031 KSFSKNFT

-1054 LYEFL
+1054 LYDFL
-1059 SSPVQ
+1059 ASPVQ

-1098 NQEKKRTQSDHFE
+1098 NQEKKRMQSDHFE
-1111 ERFSLIDMNVPTTV
+1111 EKFSLIDMNVPTTV

-1139 VISGRLLKFGQ
+1139 IISGRLLKFGQ
-1150 DQSLLWIAFITIIMM
+1150 DQSLLWIAFITFIMM

-1203 VDQMSSVGKLRQFS
+1203 VDQMSSVGKIRQFS
-1217 PLQYIEGF
+1217 PLQYIESF

-1232 KDTGKVIFIVLFV
+1232 KDTGKVIFVVLFV

>member
-29 QNVKKANENTTQ
+29 QNVKKANENTTP

-84 GVAESGLKNN
+84 GVAENGLKNN

-108 KAVAIDSELPEK
+108 KAVAIDSEIPEK

-140 NTASAIL
+140 NTASVIL

-161 VIGKLQGAQDNI
+161 IIGKLQGAQDNI
-173 GKIIEKGTNQTTMY
+173 GKIIEKGNVQTTMY
-187 KKDVHSPLANYTN
+187 KKDIHSPLANYTN
-200 QFKTVQDYTGI
+200 QFKTVQDYTGV

-234 KSNNTYLEG
+234 KSNSTYLDG
-243 FNNFQKIQTDN
+243 FNNFQKMQTDN

-268 MSDMNSGDV
+268 MNDMNTGDA

-282 ALESANKIIA
+282 ALESANKIIS
-292 NQFTL
+292 NQFTF
-297 SEKDPNI
+297 SEKEPNI
-304 LADASTIQKY
+304 LTDASAIQKY
-314 LTDVKKQ
+314 LADVKKQ

-331 KLESDIQETVIKKL
+331 KLESDIQDTVIKKL

-424 KISLGS
+424 KISLGN
-430 AIKEVKDKLYTEGIT
+430 AIKEVKDRLYTEGIT

-451 VIKMESSQTLKIN
+451 VIKMESPQILKIS

-475 EALHIDGVD
+475 EALYIDDVD

-543 SEKEEPNKEDKG
+543 PEKEEPNKEDKG

-579 SAKNPIIKKMENTTG
+579 NAKTPIIKKMENTTG
-594 KDNGTGGSPGG
+594 NNEGSQGG
-605 GTGTDNGTGG
+605 GTGK
-615 NPGGGTGTDNGT
+615 
-627 GGNPGGGTGTDNG
+627 
-640 TGGNPGGGTG
+640 
-650 TDNGTGGNPGGG
+650 
-662 TGTDNGTGGN
+662 
-672 PGGGTGTDN
+672 
-681 GTGGNP
+681 
-687 GGGTGTDNGTG
+687 DNGTG

-771 GGETGTDNGKVIES
+771 GGETGTDNGTGGNPGGETGTDNGKVIES
-785 TTNQVVHQKTEVLTK
+785 TTNQVVHQKAEVLTK
-800 NISNVLIKEAVDT
+800 NISSALIKEAVDT

-848 IATEQSLYYVLNKQ
+848 IATNQSLYYVLNKQ
-862 SLIDLISNLVSAS
+862 SLIDLISNLVSSS
-875 ITSEV
+875 ITTEI
-880 KQDMTGLKQKID
+880 KQDMSGLKQKIN
-892 SYQQLITSADQNSM
+892 SYQQSITSADQNSM
-906 LLAEKLNETMQQAT
+906 LLAEKLNGTTQQAT
-920 SMNQNLGEY
+920 SMNENLGEY
-929 VKGLAKWRESSLKL
+929 LKGLAKWRENSLKL
-943 AEEQQVLTTNN
+943 VEEQQVLTTNH
-954 AGEQTAVLSLDS
+954 AGEQTAILSLDS
-966 GIKSLTMQT
+966 GIKSLMMQS

-1005 IQDSGTTIVSKADS
+1005 IQDSGTTIVSKADL

-1031 KAFSKNFT
+1031 KSFSKNFT

-1054 LYEFL
+1054 LYDFL
-1059 SSPVQ
+1059 ASPVQ

-1098 NQEKKRTQSDHFE
+1098 NQEKKRMQSDHFE
-1111 ERFSLIDMNVPTTV
+1111 EKFSLIDMNVPTTV

-1139 VISGRLLKFGQ
+1139 IISGRLLKFGQ
-1150 DQSLLWIAFITIIMM
+1150 DQSLLWIAFITFIMM

-1203 VDQMSSVGKLRQFS
+1203 VDQMSSVGKIRQFS
-1217 PLQYIEGF
+1217 PLQYIESF

-1232 KDTGKVIFIVLFV
+1232 KDTGKVIFVVLFV

>member
-1 MKKFKWSI
+1 M
-9 LLFIIL
+9 FIIL

-29 QNVKKANENTTQ
+29 QNVKKANENTTP

-84 GVAESGLKNN
+84 GVAENGLKNN

-108 KAVAIDSELPEK
+108 KAVAIDSEIPEK

-140 NTASAIL
+140 NTASVIL

-161 VIGKLQGAQDNI
+161 IIGKLQGAQDNI
-173 GKIIEKGTNQTTMY
+173 GKIIEKGNVQTTMY
-187 KKDVHSPLANYTN
+187 KKDIHSPLANYTN
-200 QFKTVQDYTGI
+200 QFKTVQDYTGV

-234 KSNNTYLEG
+234 KSNSTYLDG
-243 FNNFQKIQTDN
+243 FNNFQKMQTDN

-268 MSDMNSGDV
+268 MNDMNTGDA

-282 ALESANKIIA
+282 ALESANKIIS
-292 NQFTL
+292 NQFTF
-297 SEKDPNI
+297 SEKEPNI
-304 LADASTIQKY
+304 LTDAAAIQKY
-314 LTDVKKQ
+314 LADVKKQ

-360 TLMKQPDVRIKKQI
+360 TLMKQPDARIKKQI

-405 IQFTK
+405 IQFTQ

-424 KISLGS
+424 KISLGN
-430 AIKEVKDKLYTEGIT
+430 AIKEVKDRLYTEGIT

-451 VIKMESSQTLKIN
+451 VIKMESPQILKIK

-475 EALHIDGVD
+475 GFLHIDDVD

-505 DIKISLHVKLKDPN
+505 DIKISLDVKLKDPN

-543 SEKEEPNKEDKG
+543 PEKEEPNKEDKG

-594 KDNGTGGSPGG
+594 KDNGTGG
-605 GTGTDNGTGG
+605 

-627 GGNPGGGTGTDNG
+627 GGNPGGGTGKDNG

-650 TDNGTGGNPGGG
+650 TDNG
-662 TGTDNGTGGN
+662 
-672 PGGGTGTDN
+672 
-681 GTGGNP
+681 
-687 GGGTGTDNGTG
+687 
-698 GNPGGGTGTD
+698 
-708 NGTGGNPGGGTG
+708 
-720 TDNGTGG
+720 
-727 NPGGGTGTDNGTG
+727 
-740 GNPGGG
+740 
-746 TGTDNGTGGNPGGG
+746 
-760 TGTDNGTGGNP
+760 
-771 GGETGTDNGKVIES
+771 KVTES
-785 TTNQVVHQKTEVLTK
+785 TTNQVVHQKAEVLTK
-800 NISNVLIKEAVDT
+800 NISSVLIKEAVDT

-848 IATEQSLYYVLNKQ
+848 IATDQSLYYVLNKQ
-862 SLIDLISNLVSAS
+862 SLIDLISNLVSSS
-875 ITSEV
+875 ITTEI
-880 KQDMTGLKQKID
+880 KQDMSGLKQKIN
-892 SYQQLITSADQNSM
+892 SYQQSITSADQNSM
-906 LLAEKLNETMQQAT
+906 LLAEKLNGTTQQAT
-920 SMNQNLGEY
+920 SMNENLGEY
-929 VKGLAKWRESSLKL
+929 LKGLAKWRENSLKL
-943 AEEQQVLTTNN
+943 VEEQQVLTANH

-966 GIKSLTMQT
+966 GIKSLMMQS

-1005 IQDSGTTIVSKADS
+1005 IQDSGTTIVSKADL

-1031 KAFSKNFT
+1031 KSFSKNFT

-1054 LYEFL
+1054 LYDFL
-1059 SSPVQ
+1059 ASPVQ

-1098 NQEKKRTQSDHFE
+1098 NQEKKRMQSDHFE
-1111 ERFSLIDMNVPTTV
+1111 EKFSLIDMNVPTTV

-1139 VISGRLLKFGQ
+1139 IISGRLLKFGQ
-1150 DQSLLWIAFITIIMM
+1150 DQSLLWIAFITFIMM

-1203 VDQMSSVGKLRQFS
+1203 VDQMSSVGKIRQFS
-1217 PLQYIEGF
+1217 PLQYIESF

-1232 KDTGKVIFIVLFV
+1232 KDTGKVIFVVLFV

>member
-29 QNVKKANENTTQ
+29 QNVKKANENTTP

-84 GVAESGLKNN
+84 GVAENGLKNN

-108 KAVAIDSELPEK
+108 KAVAIDSEIPEK

-140 NTASAIL
+140 NTASVIL

-161 VIGKLQGAQDNI
+161 IIGKLQGAQDNI
-173 GKIIEKGTNQTTMY
+173 GKIIEKGNVQTTMY
-187 KKDVHSPLANYTN
+187 KKDIHSPLANYTN
-200 QFKTVQDYTGI
+200 QFKTVQDYTGV

-234 KSNNTYLEG
+234 KSNSTYLDG
-243 FNNFQKIQTDN
+243 FNNFQKMQTDN

-268 MSDMNSGDV
+268 MNDMNTGDA

-282 ALESANKIIA
+282 ALESANKIIS
-292 NQFTL
+292 NQFTF
-297 SEKDPNI
+297 SEKEPNI
-304 LADASTIQKY
+304 LTDAAAIQKY
-314 LTDVKKQ
+314 LADVKKQ

-360 TLMKQPDVRIKKQI
+360 TLMKQPDARIKKQI

-390 QSDLPDTTKLQLQNV
+390 QSDLPDATKLQLQNV

-424 KISLGS
+424 KISLGN
-430 AIKEVKDKLYTEGIT
+430 AIKEVKDRLYTEGIT

-451 VIKMESSQTLKIN
+451 VIKMESPQILKIK

-475 EALHIDGVD
+475 EALYIDDVD

-505 DIKISLHVKLKDPN
+505 DIKIDLHVKLKDPN
-519 INIDVFSPVT
+519 INIDVFSPVM

-543 SEKEEPNKEDKG
+543 PEKEKPNKEDKG

-594 KDNGTGGSPGG
+594 KDNGTGG
-605 GTGTDNGTGG
+605 
-615 NPGGGTGTDNGT
+615 
-627 GGNPGGGTGTDNG
+627 
-640 TGGNPGGGTG
+640 
-650 TDNGTGGNPGGG
+650 
-662 TGTDNGTGGN
+662 
-672 PGGGTGTDN
+672 
-681 GTGGNP
+681 
-687 GGGTGTDNGTG
+687 
-698 GNPGGGTGTD
+698 
-708 NGTGGNPGGGTG
+708 
-720 TDNGTGG
+720 
-727 NPGGGTGTDNGTG
+727 
-740 GNPGGG
+740 
-746 TGTDNGTGGNPGGG
+746 NPGGG

-771 GGETGTDNGKVIES
+771 GGETGTDNGKVTES
-785 TTNQVVHQKTEVLTK
+785 TTNQVVHQKAEVLTK
-800 NISNVLIKEAVDT
+800 NISSVLIKEAVDT

-848 IATEQSLYYVLNKQ
+848 IATDQSLYYVLNKQ
-862 SLIDLISNLVSAS
+862 SLIDLISNLVSSS
-875 ITSEV
+875 ITTEI
-880 KQDMTGLKQKID
+880 KQDMSGLKQKIN
-892 SYQQLITSADQNSM
+892 SYQQSITSADQNSM
-906 LLAEKLNETMQQAT
+906 LLAEKLNGTTQQAT
-920 SMNQNLGEY
+920 SMNENLGEY
-929 VKGLAKWRESSLKL
+929 LKGLAKWRENSLKL
-943 AEEQQVLTTNN
+943 VEEQQVLTTNH
-954 AGEQTAVLSLDS
+954 AGEQTAILSLDS
-966 GIKSLTMQT
+966 GIKSLMMQS

-1005 IQDSGTTIVSKADS
+1005 IQDSGTTIVSKADL

-1031 KAFSKNFT
+1031 KSFSKNFT

-1054 LYEFL
+1054 LYDFL
-1059 SSPVQ
+1059 ASPVQ
-1064 KQNDGVIVAGNA
+1064 KQNDGVIAAGNA

-1098 NQEKKRTQSDHFE
+1098 NQEKKRMQSDHFE
-1111 ERFSLIDMNVPTTV
+1111 EKFSLIDMNVPTTV

-1139 VISGRLLKFGQ
+1139 IISGRLLKFGQ
-1150 DQSLLWIAFITIIMM
+1150 DQSLLWIAFITFIMM

-1203 VDQMSSVGKLRQFS
+1203 VDQMSSVGKIRQFS
-1217 PLQYIEGF
+1217 PLQYIESF

-1232 KDTGKVIFIVLFV
+1232 KDTGKVIFVVLFV

>member
-29 QNVKKANENTTQ
+29 QNVKKANENSTP

-84 GVAESGLKNN
+84 GVAENGLKNN

-140 NTASAIL
+140 NTASTIL

-161 VIGKLQGAQDNI
+161 IIGKLQGAQDNI
-173 GKIIEKGTNQTTMY
+173 GKIIEKGNVQTTMY

-200 QFKTVQDYTGI
+200 QFKTVQDYTGV
-211 SVNSFKGFQ
+211 SVTSFKGFQ
-220 DVLKGFGQALDEGN
+220 DVLKGFGLALDEGN
-234 KSNNTYLEG
+234 KSNNTYLDG
-243 FNNFQKIQTDN
+243 FNNFQKMQTDN

-268 MSDMNSGDV
+268 MSDMNTGDV

-282 ALESANKIIA
+282 ALESANKVIT

-297 SEKDPNI
+297 SEKEPNI
-304 LADASTIQKY
+304 LADASAIQKY

-331 KLESDIQETVIKKL
+331 KLESDIQGTIIKKL

-374 ENLIAKLPS
+374 ESLIAKLPS
-383 LNMEEIG
+383 LNMEEIV
-390 QSDLPDTTKLQLQNV
+390 QSELPDATKLQLQNV
-405 IQFTK
+405 IQFTN

-424 KISLGS
+424 KISLGN
-430 AIKEVKDKLYTEGIT
+430 AIKEVKDRLYKEGIT
-445 FSDTAK
+445 FSDTAN

-464 IPEEFKLDGST
+464 IPEEFELYGNT
-475 EALHIDGVD
+475 EALHIDDVD

-496 ITIAPRNEG
+496 ITIPPRNEG
-505 DIKISLHVKLKDPN
+505 DIKINLHVKLKNTN
-519 INIDVFSPVT
+519 INIDVFSPVM
-529 WQWELSGTHKKETS
+529 WDWKLSGNHKKETS

-579 SAKNPIIKKMENTTG
+579 NAKKPIIKKMENTTG
-594 KDNGTGGSPGG
+594 NNGGSQEGGSGIGNGGNQEG
-605 GTGTDNGTGG
+605 GTGTGNGG
-615 NPGGGTGTDNGT
+615 NPNPGTGN
-627 GGNPGGGTGTDNG
+627 GGNPNPGTGN
-640 TGGNPGGGTG
+640 GGNPNPGTG
-650 TDNGTGGNPGGG
+650 NEGNPDPGTGNGGNPDPG
-662 TGTDNGTGGN
+662 TGNEGNPDPGTGNGGN
-672 PGGGTGTDN
+672 PDPGTGN
-681 GTGGNP
+681 GGNP
-687 GGGTGTDNGTG
+687 DPGTGNG
-698 GNPGGGTGTD
+698 GNQ
-708 NGTGGNPGGGTG
+708 NQGGNST
-720 TDNGTGG
+720 T
-727 NPGGGTGTDNGTG
+727 
-740 GNPGGG
+740 
-746 TGTDNGTGGNPGGG
+746 
-760 TGTDNGTGGNP
+760 
-771 GGETGTDNGKVIES
+771 IES
-785 TTNQVVHQKTEVLTK
+785 TTNQVVHQKSEELTK
-800 NISNVLIKEAVDT
+800 NISSVLIKEAVDT
-813 VESYQGLMSLYE
+813 VESYQGLISLYE

-862 SLIDLISNLVSAS
+862 SLIDLISNLVSSS
-875 ITSEV
+875 ITTEV

-892 SYQQLITSADQNSM
+892 SYQQFITSADQNSM
-906 LLAEKLNETMQQAT
+906 LLAEKLNVTTQQAT
-920 SMNQNLGEY
+920 SMNENLGEY
-929 VKGLAKWRESSLKL
+929 LKGLAKWRESSLKL
-943 AEEQQVLTTNN
+943 VEEQQVLTTNN
-954 AGEQTAVLSLDS
+954 TGEQTAVLSLDS
-966 GIKSLTMQT
+966 GIKSLMMQS

-981 SKHSLATSD
+981 SKHSLTTSD

-1005 IQDSGTTIVSKADS
+1005 IQESGTTIVSKADS
-1019 LLNDFTKKMEDD
+1019 LLNDFTKKMDDD
-1031 KAFSKNFT
+1031 KSFSKNFT

-1054 LYEFL
+1054 LYQFL

-1111 ERFSLIDMNVPTTV
+1111 EKFSLIDMNVPTTV

-1139 VISGRLLKFGQ
+1139 IISGRLLQFGQ

>member
-29 QNVKKANENTTQ
+29 QNVKKANENTTP

-84 GVAESGLKNN
+84 GVAENGLKNN

-108 KAVAIDSELPEK
+108 KAVAIDSEIPEK

-140 NTASAIL
+140 NTASVIL

-161 VIGKLQGAQDNI
+161 IIGKLQGAQDNI
-173 GKIIEKGTNQTTMY
+173 GKIIEKGNVQTTMY
-187 KKDVHSPLANYTN
+187 KKDIHSPLANYTN
-200 QFKTVQDYTGI
+200 QFKTVQDYTGV

-234 KSNNTYLEG
+234 KSNSTYLDG
-243 FNNFQKIQTDN
+243 FNNFQKMQTDN

-268 MSDMNSGDV
+268 MNDMNTGDA

-282 ALESANKIIA
+282 ALESANKIIS
-292 NQFTL
+292 NQFTF
-297 SEKDPNI
+297 SEKEPNI
-304 LADASTIQKY
+304 LTDASAIQKY
-314 LTDVKKQ
+314 LADVKKQ

-360 TLMKQPDVRIKKQI
+360 TLMKQPDARIKKQI

-424 KISLGS
+424 KISLGN
-430 AIKEVKDKLYTEGIT
+430 AIKEVKDRLYTEGIT

-451 VIKMESSQTLKIN
+451 VIKMESAQTLKIS
-464 IPEEFKLDGST
+464 IPEEFELYGST
-475 EALHIDGVD
+475 EALKIDDVD
-484 RTSDFLQSEAGE
+484 YTSMFLEKNGE
-496 ITIAPRNEG
+496 ITIPPRNEG
-505 DIKISLHVKLKDPN
+505 DIKINLNVKLKDPN

-529 WQWELSGTHKKETS
+529 WQWELSGTHKP
-543 SEKEEPNKEDKG
+543 EKEKPNKEDKG

-579 SAKNPIIKKMENTTG
+579 NAKTPIIKKMENTTG
-594 KDNGTGGSPGG
+594 NNGGSQEGGSGTGNGGNQEGGSGTGNGGNQEGGSGTGNGGSQEGGSGTGNGGNQEGGSGTGNGGNQEG
-605 GTGTDNGTGG
+605 GTGTGNGGNQEGGSGTGNGG
-615 NPGGGTGTDNGT
+615 NQEGGSGTGNGGSQEGGSGT
-627 GGNPGGGTGTDNG
+627 GN
-640 TGGNPGGGTG
+640 GGNQDQG
-650 TDNGTGGNPGGG
+650 DNST
-662 TGTDNGTGGN
+662 T
-672 PGGGTGTDN
+672 
-681 GTGGNP
+681 
-687 GGGTGTDNGTG
+687 
-698 GNPGGGTGTD
+698 
-708 NGTGGNPGGGTG
+708 
-720 TDNGTGG
+720 
-727 NPGGGTGTDNGTG
+727 
-740 GNPGGG
+740 
-746 TGTDNGTGGNPGGG
+746 
-760 TGTDNGTGGNP
+760 
-771 GGETGTDNGKVIES
+771 IES
-785 TTNQVVHQKTEVLTK
+785 TTNQVVHQKAEVLTK
-800 NISNVLIKEAVDT
+800 NISSLLIKEAVDT

-848 IATEQSLYYVLNKQ
+848 IATDQSLYYVLNKQ
-862 SLIDLISNLVSAS
+862 SLIDLISNLVSSS
-875 ITSEV
+875 ITTEI
-880 KQDMTGLKQKID
+880 KQDMSGLKQKIN
-892 SYQQLITSADQNSM
+892 SYQQSITSADQNSM
-906 LLAEKLNETMQQAT
+906 LLAEKLNGTTQQAT
-920 SMNQNLGEY
+920 SMNENLGEY
-929 VKGLAKWRESSLKL
+929 LKGLAKWRENSLKL
-943 AEEQQVLTTNN
+943 VEEQQVLTTNH
-954 AGEQTAVLSLDS
+954 AGEQTAILSLDS
-966 GIKSLTMQT
+966 GIKSLMMQS

-1005 IQDSGTTIVSKADS
+1005 IQDSGTTIVSKADL

-1031 KAFSKNFT
+1031 KSFSKNFT

-1054 LYEFL
+1054 LYDFL
-1059 SSPVQ
+1059 ASPVQ

-1098 NQEKKRTQSDHFE
+1098 NQEKKRMQSDHFE
-1111 ERFSLIDMNVPTTV
+1111 EKFSLIDMNVPTTV

-1139 VISGRLLKFGQ
+1139 IISGRLLKFGQ
-1150 DQSLLWIAFITIIMM
+1150 DQSLLWIAFITFIMM

-1203 VDQMSSVGKLRQFS
+1203 VDQMSSVGKIRQFS
-1217 PLQYIEGF
+1217 PLQYIESF

-1232 KDTGKVIFIVLFV
+1232 KDTGKVIFVVLFV

>member
-331 KLESDIQETVIKKL
+331 KLESDMQATIL
-345 KQSMSND
+345 KRLQKSISND
-352 GKQEIFIN
+352 GQHEVVIN
-360 TLMKQPDVRIKKQI
+360 SLMKQPDIRIKQQI
-374 ENLIAKLPS
+374 ENLITKLPS
-383 LNMEEIG
+383 LNMEEIV
-390 QSDLPDTTKLQLQNV
+390 QSDLPDVTKLQLKNV
-405 IQFTK
+405 IQFTN

-417 FYYDPVN
+417 FNYDPVN
-424 KISLGS
+424 KISLGNS
-430 AIKEVKDKLYTEGIT
+430 IKEVKESLAKDGIT

-451 VIKMESSQTLKIN
+451 VIGMDSSQTMN
-464 IPEEFKLDGST
+464 ITIPSGFELYGST
-475 EALHIDGVD
+475 DSLLIDGVD
-484 RTSDFLQSEAGE
+484 RTSEFKQNGSIVISA
-496 ITIAPRNEG
+496 RNEG
-505 DIKISLHVKLKDPN
+505 DLKISLHVKLIDPS

-529 WQWELSGTHKKETS
+529 WEWKLNGNYEKETS
-543 SEKEEPNKEDKG
+543 TGKEEPKKEEPNKENEG
-555 TQTENSKVENVVH
+555 TKTENSKVENVVNQT
-568 KSQYGIMPLVH
+568 QYGIMPLVNTV
-579 SAKNPIIKKMENTTG
+579 KKPIIQKTEQSN
-594 KDNGTGGSPGG
+594 NNPEG
-605 GTGTDNGTGG
+605 GTGTDNGG
-615 NPGGGTGTDNGT
+615 NQNQGGGST
-627 GGNPGGGTGTDNG
+627 
-640 TGGNPGGGTG
+640 
-650 TDNGTGGNPGGG
+650 
-662 TGTDNGTGGN
+662 
-672 PGGGTGTDN
+672 
-681 GTGGNP
+681 
-687 GGGTGTDNGTG
+687 
-698 GNPGGGTGTD
+698 
-708 NGTGGNPGGGTG
+708 
-720 TDNGTGG
+720 
-727 NPGGGTGTDNGTG
+727 
-740 GNPGGG
+740 
-746 TGTDNGTGGNPGGG
+746 
-760 TGTDNGTGGNP
+760 
-771 GGETGTDNGKVIES
+771 VIER
-785 TTNQVVHQKTEVLTK
+785 TNNYIVHQKTEKLTD
-800 NISNVLIKEAVDT
+800 NTSNVLIKEAVET
-813 VESYQGLMSLYE
+813 VQSYQGLLSLYQ

-833 TKDVGPKLEEGSLDA
+833 TNDVGPKLEEGSLDT
-848 IATEQSLYYVLNKQ
+848 IATDHSLYYMLNKQ
-862 SLIDLISNLVSAS
+862 SVIDLISNLVSAS

-880 KQDMTGLKQKID
+880 KQDMMGLKQKID

-943 AEEQQVLTTNN
+943 VEEQQVLTTNN

-1005 IQDSGTTIVSKADS
+1005 IQESGTTIVSKADS

>member
-29 QNVKKANENTTQ
+29 QNVKKANENTTP

-84 GVAESGLKNN
+84 GVAENGLKNN

-108 KAVAIDSELPEK
+108 KAVAIDSEIPEK

-140 NTASAIL
+140 NTASVIL

-161 VIGKLQGAQDNI
+161 IIGKLQGAQDNI
-173 GKIIEKGTNQTTMY
+173 GKIIEKGNVQTTMY
-187 KKDVHSPLANYTN
+187 KKDIHSPLANYTN
-200 QFKTVQDYTGI
+200 QFKTVQDYTGV

-234 KSNNTYLEG
+234 KSNSTYLDG
-243 FNNFQKIQTDN
+243 FNNFQKMQTDN

-268 MSDMNSGDV
+268 MNDMNTGDA

-282 ALESANKIIA
+282 ALESANKSIS
-292 NQFTL
+292 NQFTF
-297 SEKDPNI
+297 SEKEPNV
-304 LADASTIQKY
+304 LTDASAVQKY
-314 LTDVKKQ
+314 LADVKKQ

-331 KLESDIQETVIKKL
+331 KLEGDIQETVIKKL

-360 TLMKQPDVRIKKQI
+360 TLMKQPDARIKKQI

-390 QSDLPDTTKLQLQNV
+390 QSDLPDATKLQLQNV

-424 KISLGS
+424 KISLGN
-430 AIKEVKDKLYTEGIT
+430 AIKEVKDRLYTERIT

-451 VIKMESSQTLKIN
+451 VIKMESPQILKIK

-475 EALHIDGVD
+475 EALYIDDVD

-505 DIKISLHVKLKDPN
+505 DIKIDLHVKLKDPN
-519 INIDVFSPVT
+519 INIDVFSPVM
-529 WQWELSGTHKKETS
+529 WQWELSGTHTKETS
-543 SEKEEPNKEDKG
+543 PEKEEPNKEEPNKEDKG

-579 SAKNPIIKKMENTTG
+579 NAKKPIIKKMENTTG
-594 KDNGTGGSPGG
+594 NNEGNQGGGTGKDNGTGGKAEREQVTELEETQEAEREQITE
-605 GTGTDNGTGG
+605 TGTN
-615 NPGGGTGTDNGT
+615 NE
-627 GGNPGGGTGTDNG
+627 
-640 TGGNPGGGTG
+640 
-650 TDNGTGGNPGGG
+650 
-662 TGTDNGTGGN
+662 
-672 PGGGTGTDN
+672 
-681 GTGGNP
+681 
-687 GGGTGTDNGTG
+687 
-698 GNPGGGTGTD
+698 
-708 NGTGGNPGGGTG
+708 
-720 TDNGTGG
+720 
-727 NPGGGTGTDNGTG
+727 TG

-785 TTNQVVHQKTEVLTK
+785 TTNQVIHQKTEKITD
-800 NISNVLIKEAVDT
+800 ITSSVLIKEAVDT

-848 IATEQSLYYVLNKQ
+848 IATDQSLYYVLNKQ
-862 SLIDLISNLVSAS
+862 SLIDLISNLVSSS
-875 ITSEV
+875 ITTEI
-880 KQDMTGLKQKID
+880 KQDMSGLKQKIN
-892 SYQQLITSADQNSM
+892 SYQQSITSADQNSM
-906 LLAEKLNETMQQAT
+906 LLAEKLNGTTQQAT
-920 SMNQNLGEY
+920 SMNENLGEY
-929 VKGLAKWRESSLKL
+929 VKGLAKWRENSLKL
-943 AEEQQVLTTNN
+943 VEEQQVVTTNH

-966 GIKSLTMQT
+966 GIKSLMMQS

-1005 IQDSGTTIVSKADS
+1005 IQDSGTTIVSKADL

-1031 KAFSKNFT
+1031 KSFSKNFT

-1054 LYEFL
+1054 LYDFL
-1059 SSPVQ
+1059 ASPVQ

-1098 NQEKKRTQSDHFE
+1098 NQEKKRMQSDHFE
-1111 ERFSLIDMNVPTTV
+1111 EKFSLIDMNVPTTV

-1139 VISGRLLKFGQ
+1139 IISGRLLKFGQ
-1150 DQSLLWIAFITIIMM
+1150 DQSLLWIAFITFIMM

-1203 VDQMSSVGKLRQFS
+1203 VDQMSSVGKIRQFS
-1217 PLQYIEGF
+1217 PLQYIESF

-1232 KDTGKVIFIVLFV
+1232 KDTGKVIFVVLFV

>member
-1 MKKFKWSI
+1 VKKFKWSI

-29 QNVKKANENTTQ
+29 QNVKKANENSTP

-84 GVAESGLKNN
+84 GVAENGLKNN

-140 NTASAIL
+140 NTASMIL

-161 VIGKLQGAQDNI
+161 IIGKLQGAQDNI
-173 GKIIEKGTNQTTMY
+173 GKIIEKGNTQTNIY

-220 DVLKGFGQALDEGN
+220 DVLKGFGQTLDEGN

-243 FNNFQKIQTDN
+243 FNNFQKMQSDN
-254 NLLANNFTNQFNQY
+254 NLLANNFSSQFNQS
-268 MSDMNSGDV
+268 MSEMGAGDA

-282 ALESANKIIA
+282 SLESANKIIA
-292 NQFTL
+292 NQFML
-297 SEKDPNI
+297 SEKEPNI
-304 LADASTIQKY
+304 LADASAIQKY

-331 KLESDIQETVIKKL
+331 KLESDIQGTIIKKL

-374 ENLIAKLPS
+374 ESLIAKLPS
-383 LNMEEIG
+383 LNMEEIV
-390 QSDLPDTTKLQLQNV
+390 QSELPDATKLQLQNV
-405 IQFTK
+405 IQFTN

-424 KISLGS
+424 KISLGN
-430 AIKEVKDKLYTEGIT
+430 AIKEVKDRLYKEGIT
-445 FSDTAK
+445 FSDTAN

-464 IPEEFKLDGST
+464 IPEEFELYGNT
-475 EALHIDGVD
+475 GALHIDDVD

-496 ITIAPRNEG
+496 ITIPPRNEG
-505 DIKISLHVKLKDPN
+505 DIKINLHVKLKNPN
-519 INIDVFSPVT
+519 INIDVFSPVM
-529 WQWELSGTHKKETS
+529 WDWKLSGNHKKETS

-579 SAKNPIIKKMENTTG
+579 NAKKPIIKKMENTTG
-594 KDNGTGGSPGG
+594 NNGGSQEGGSGIGNGGNQEG
-605 GTGTDNGTGG
+605 GTGTGNGG
-615 NPGGGTGTDNGT
+615 NPNPGTGN
-627 GGNPGGGTGTDNG
+627 GGNPNPGTGN
-640 TGGNPGGGTG
+640 GGNPNPGTG
-650 TDNGTGGNPGGG
+650 NGGNPNPG
-662 TGTDNGTGGN
+662 TGNGGNLDPGTGNGGN
-672 PGGGTGTDN
+672 PDPGTGN
-681 GTGGNP
+681 GGNP
-687 GGGTGTDNGTG
+687 DPGTGNG
-698 GNPGGGTGTD
+698 GNPDPGTG
-708 NGTGGNPGGGTG
+708 NGGNPNPGTG
-720 TDNGTGG
+720 NEGNPDPGTGNEGNPNPGTGNGG
-727 NPGGGTGTDNGTG
+727 NPDPGTGNG
-740 GNPGGG
+740 GNPDPG
-746 TGTDNGTGGNPGGG
+746 TGNGGNQNQG
-760 TGTDNGTGGNP
+760 DNST
-771 GGETGTDNGKVIES
+771 TIES
-785 TTNQVVHQKTEVLTK
+785 TTNQVVHQKSEELTK
-800 NISNVLIKEAVDT
+800 NISSVLIKEAVDT
-813 VESYQGLMSLYE
+813 VESYQGLISLYE

-862 SLIDLISNLVSAS
+862 SLIDLISNLVSSS
-875 ITSEV
+875 ITTEV

-892 SYQQLITSADQNSM
+892 SYQQFITSADQNSM
-906 LLAEKLNETMQQAT
+906 LLAEKLNVTTQQAT
-920 SMNQNLGEY
+920 SMNENLGEY
-929 VKGLAKWRESSLKL
+929 LKGLAKWRESSLKL
-943 AEEQQVLTTNN
+943 VEEQQVLTTNN
-954 AGEQTAVLSLDS
+954 TGEQTAVLSLDS
-966 GIKSLTMQT
+966 GIKSLMMQS

-981 SKHSLATSD
+981 SKHSLTTSD

-1005 IQDSGTTIVSKADS
+1005 IQESGTTIVSKADT
-1019 LLNDFTKKMEDD
+1019 LLNDFTKKMDDD
-1031 KAFSKNFT
+1031 KSFSKNFT

-1054 LYEFL
+1054 LYQFL

-1111 ERFSLIDMNVPTTV
+1111 EKFSLIDMNVPTTV

-1139 VISGRLLKFGQ
+1139 IISGRLLQFGQ

-1203 VDQMSSVGKLRQFS
+1203 VDQMSSVGKVRQFS
-1217 PLQYIEGF
+1217 PLQYIESF

>member
-1 MKKFKWSI
+1 MKKFRWSI

-29 QNVKKANENTTQ
+29 QNVKKANENTTP

-84 GVAESGLKNN
+84 GVAENGLKNN

-128 ATGNKD
+128 ATGNND
-134 LKAEAE
+134 LKAGAE
-140 NTASAIL
+140 NTASTIL

-161 VIGKLQGAQDNI
+161 IIGKLQGAQDNI
-173 GKIIEKGTNQTTMY
+173 GKIIEKGNVQTTMY

-200 QFKTVQDYTGI
+200 QFKTVQDYTGV

-220 DVLKGFGQALDEGN
+220 DVLKGFGQVLEEGN

-243 FNNFQKIQTDN
+243 FNNFQKMQSDN
-254 NLLANNFTNQFNQY
+254 NLLANNFTSQFNQY
-268 MSDMNSGDV
+268 MSEMNTGDV

-282 ALESANKIIA
+282 ALESANKVIT

-297 SEKDPNI
+297 SEKEPNI
-304 LADASTIQKY
+304 LADASAIQKH

-360 TLMKQPDVRIKKQI
+360 TLMKQPDARIKKQI
-374 ENLIAKLPS
+374 ENLIVKLPS
-383 LNMEEIG
+383 LNMEEIV
-390 QSDLPDTTKLQLQNV
+390 QSDLPDTTKLQMQNV

-417 FYYDPVN
+417 FYYDSVN
-424 KISLGS
+424 KISLGN
-430 AIKEVKDKLYTEGIT
+430 AIKEVKDSLYKDGTT

-451 VIKMESSQTLKIN
+451 VIKMESPQILKIK
-464 IPEEFKLDGST
+464 IPEEFELDGST
-475 EALHIDGVD
+475 GFLHIDGED

-519 INIDVFSPVT
+519 INIDVFSPVM

-543 SEKEEPNKEDKG
+543 PEKEKPNKEDKG

-579 SAKNPIIKKMENTTG
+579 NAKKPIIKKMENTIGNNGGNPGGGTG
-594 KDNGTGGSPGG
+594 KDNGTGGSPGD
-605 GTGTDNGTGG
+605 GTGTGNGTEG
-615 NPGGGTGTDNGT
+615 NS
-627 GGNPGGGTGTDNG
+627 
-640 TGGNPGGGTG
+640 
-650 TDNGTGGNPGGG
+650 
-662 TGTDNGTGGN
+662 
-672 PGGGTGTDN
+672 
-681 GTGGNP
+681 
-687 GGGTGTDNGTG
+687 
-698 GNPGGGTGTD
+698 
-708 NGTGGNPGGGTG
+708 
-720 TDNGTGG
+720 
-727 NPGGGTGTDNGTG
+727 
-740 GNPGGG
+740 
-746 TGTDNGTGGNPGGG
+746 GGG

-771 GGETGTDNGKVIES
+771 GGEPGTDNGKVIES

-800 NISNVLIKEAVDT
+800 NASSVLIKEAVDT

-833 TKDVGPKLEEGSLDA
+833 TQDVGSKLEEGSLDA

-862 SLIDLISNLVSAS
+862 SLIDLISNLVSS
-875 ITSEV
+875 GITAEV

-892 SYQQLITSADQNSM
+892 SYQQFITSADQNSM
-906 LLAEKLNETMQQAT
+906 LLAEKLNVTTQQAT
-920 SMNQNLGEY
+920 SMNENLGEY
-929 VKGLAKWRESSLKL
+929 LKGLAKWRESSLKL
-943 AEEQQVLTTNN
+943 VEEQQVLTTNN
-954 AGEQTAVLSLDS
+954 TGEQTAVLSLDS
-966 GIKSLTMQT
+966 GIKSLMSQS

-1031 KAFSKNFT
+1031 KSFSKNFT

-1054 LYEFL
+1054 LYQFL

-1111 ERFSLIDMNVPTTV
+1111 EKFSLIDMNVPTTV

-1139 VISGRLLKFGQ
+1139 IISGRLLQFGQ

-1171 TYLLRQIKMVG
+1171 TYVLRQIKMVG

-1203 VDQMSSVGKLRQFS
+1203 VDQMSSVGKVRQFS
-1217 PLQYIEGF
+1217 PLQYIESF

-1269 QTMEHSG
+1269 QTMEHSS

>member
-1 MKKFKWSI
+1 MKKFRWSI

-29 QNVKKANENTTQ
+29 QNVKKANENTTP

-84 GVAESGLKNN
+84 GVAENGLKNN

-128 ATGNKD
+128 ATGNND

-140 NTASAIL
+140 NTASTIL

-161 VIGKLQGAQDNI
+161 IIGKLQGAQDNI
-173 GKIIEKGTNQTTMY
+173 GKIIEKGNVQTTMY

-200 QFKTVQDYTGI
+200 QFKTVQDYTGV

-220 DVLKGFGQALDEGN
+220 DVLKGFGQVLDEGN

-243 FNNFQKIQTDN
+243 FNNFQKMQSDN
-254 NLLANNFTNQFNQY
+254 NLLANNFTSQFNQY
-268 MSDMNSGDV
+268 MSEMNTGDV
-277 LKQLS
+277 LKQLG
-282 ALESANKIIA
+282 ALESANKVIT

-297 SEKDPNI
+297 SEKEPNI
-304 LADASTIQKY
+304 LADASAIQKH

-360 TLMKQPDVRIKKQI
+360 TLMKQPDVRIKNQI

-383 LNMEEIG
+383 LNMEEIV

-405 IQFTK
+405 IQFTN

-417 FYYDPVN
+417 FNYDPVN
-424 KISLGS
+424 KISLGN

-475 EALHIDGVD
+475 EALHIDDVD

-519 INIDVFSPVT
+519 INIDVFSPVM

-543 SEKEEPNKEDKG
+543 PEKEDKG

-579 SAKNPIIKKMENTTG
+579 NAKKPIIKKMENTTG
-594 KDNGTGGSPGG
+594 NNGGNPGGGTGKDNGTGGNPGG
-605 GTGTDNGTGG
+605 GPGTDNGTGGNPGGGPGTDNGTGG

-627 GGNPGGGTGTDNG
+627 GGNPGGGPGTDNG
-640 TGGNPGGGTG
+640 TGGSPGDGTG
-650 TDNGTGGNPGGG
+650 TG
-662 TGTDNGTGGN
+662 
-672 PGGGTGTDN
+672 
-681 GTGGNP
+681 
-687 GGGTGTDNGTG
+687 
-698 GNPGGGTGTD
+698 
-708 NGTGGNPGGGTG
+708 
-720 TDNGTGG
+720 
-727 NPGGGTGTDNGTG
+727 
-740 GNPGGG
+740 
-746 TGTDNGTGGNPGGG
+746 
-760 TGTDNGTGGNP
+760 NGTGGNP
-771 GGETGTDNGKVIES
+771 GGEPGTDNGKVIES
-785 TTNQVVHQKTEVLTK
+785 TTNQVVHQKSEELTK
-800 NISNVLIKEAVDT
+800 NISSVLIKEAVDT
-813 VESYQGLMSLYE
+813 VESYQSLISLYE

-833 TKDVGPKLEEGSLDA
+833 TQDVGPKLEEGSLDA

-862 SLIDLISNLVSAS
+862 SLIDLISNLVSS
-875 ITSEV
+875 GITAEV

-892 SYQQLITSADQNSM
+892 SYQQFITSADQNSM
-906 LLAEKLNETMQQAT
+906 LLAEKLNVTTQQAT
-920 SMNQNLGEY
+920 SMNENLGEY
-929 VKGLAKWRESSLKL
+929 LKGLAKWRESSLKL
-943 AEEQQVLTTNN
+943 VEEQQVLTTNN
-954 AGEQTAVLSLDS
+954 TGEQTAVLSLDS
-966 GIKSLTMQT
+966 GIKSLMSQS

-981 SKHSLATSD
+981 SNHSLATSD

-1019 LLNDFTKKMEDD
+1019 LLNDFTKKMDDD
-1031 KAFSKNFT
+1031 KTFSKNFT

-1054 LYEFL
+1054 LYQFL

-1098 NQEKKRTQSDHFE
+1098 NQEKKRTQLDHFE
-1111 ERFSLIDMNVPTTV
+1111 EKFSLIDMNVPTTV

-1139 VISGRLLKFGQ
+1139 IISGRLLQFGQ

-1203 VDQMSSVGKLRQFS
+1203 VDQMSSVGKVRQFS
-1217 PLQYIEGF
+1217 PLQYIESF

>member
-15 ALVLSTGVSYLALN
+15 ALVLSTGISYLALN
-29 QNVKKANENTTQ
+29 QNVKKANENTTP

-173 GKIIEKGTNQTTMY
+173 GKIIEKGINQTTMY

-220 DVLKGFGQALDEGN
+220 DVLKGFGQALEEGN

-243 FNNFQKIQTDN
+243 FNNFQKMQTDN

-268 MSDMNSGDV
+268 MSDMNSGDT

-304 LADASTIQKY
+304 LADASAIQKY

-331 KLESDIQETVIKKL
+331 KLESDIQATIL
-345 KQSMSND
+345 KRLQKSISND
-352 GKQEIFIN
+352 GQHEVVIN
-360 TLMKQPDVRIKKQI
+360 SLMKQPDLRIKQQI

-383 LNMEEIG
+383 LNMEEIV
-390 QSDLPDTTKLQLQNV
+390 QSDLPDVTKLQLKNV
-405 IQFTK
+405 IQFTN

-417 FYYDPVN
+417 FNYDPVN
-424 KISLGS
+424 KISLGNP
-430 AIKEVKDKLYTEGIT
+430 IKKVKESLAKDGIT

-451 VIKMESSQTLKIN
+451 VIGMDSSQTMN
-464 IPEEFKLDGST
+464 ITIPSGFELYGNTDS
-475 EALHIDGVD
+475 LLIDGVD
-484 RTSDFLQSEAGE
+484 RTSEFLQNGAVAISA
-496 ITIAPRNEG
+496 RNEG
-505 DIKISLHVKLKDPN
+505 DLKISLHVKLVDPS

-529 WQWELSGTHKKETS
+529 WEWKLNGNYEKETS
-543 SEKEEPNKEDKG
+543 TGKEEPKKEEPNKKNEG
-555 TQTENSKVENVVH
+555 TKTENRKVENVFH
-568 KSQYGIMPLVH
+568 KTQYGIMPLVNTVN
-579 SAKNPIIKKMENTTG
+579 KPIIQKTEQSNNTEG
-594 KDNGTGGSPGG
+594 NPGG
-605 GTGTDNGTGG
+605 GTGTDNGNGG
-615 NPGGGTGTDNGT
+615 NPGGGTGTDNGN

-640 TGGNPGGGTG
+640 NGGNQNQGGGST
-650 TDNGTGGNPGGG
+650 
-662 TGTDNGTGGN
+662 
-672 PGGGTGTDN
+672 
-681 GTGGNP
+681 
-687 GGGTGTDNGTG
+687 
-698 GNPGGGTGTD
+698 
-708 NGTGGNPGGGTG
+708 
-720 TDNGTGG
+720 
-727 NPGGGTGTDNGTG
+727 
-740 GNPGGG
+740 
-746 TGTDNGTGGNPGGG
+746 
-760 TGTDNGTGGNP
+760 
-771 GGETGTDNGKVIES
+771 VIER
-785 TTNQVVHQKTEVLTK
+785 TNNHVVHQKTEKLTD
-800 NISNVLIKEAVDT
+800 NTSNVLIKEAVET
-813 VESYQGLMSLYE
+813 VQSYQGLMSLYQV
-825 MYYGIDLR
+825 YYGIDLR
-833 TKDVGPKLEEGSLDA
+833 TNDVGPKLEEGSLDA
-848 IATEQSLYYVLNKQ
+848 IATDHSLYYMLNKQ
-862 SLIDLISNLVSAS
+862 SVIDLISNLVSAS

-880 KQDMTGLKQKID
+880 KQDMMGLKQKID
-892 SYQQLITSADQNSM
+892 SYQQLITSADQNSI

-929 VKGLAKWRESSLKL
+929 LKGLAKWRESSLKL

-1005 IQDSGTTIVSKADS
+1005 IQESGTTIVSKADS

-1059 SSPVQ
+1059 ASPVQ

-1139 VISGRLLKFGQ
+1139 IISGRLLKFGQ

>member
-29 QNVKKANENTTQ
+29 QNVKKANENTTP

-84 GVAESGLKNN
+84 GVAENGLKNN

-108 KAVAIDSELPEK
+108 KAVAIDSEIPEK

-140 NTASAIL
+140 NTASVIL

-161 VIGKLQGAQDNI
+161 IIGKLQGAQDNI
-173 GKIIEKGTNQTTMY
+173 GKIIEKGNVQTTMY
-187 KKDVHSPLANYTN
+187 KKDIHSPLANYTN
-200 QFKTVQDYTGI
+200 QFKTVQDYTGV

-234 KSNNTYLEG
+234 KSNSTYLDG
-243 FNNFQKIQTDN
+243 FNNFQKMQTDN

-268 MSDMNSGDV
+268 MNDMNTGDA

-282 ALESANKIIA
+282 ALESANKIIS
-292 NQFTL
+292 NQFTF
-297 SEKDPNI
+297 SEKEPNI
-304 LADASTIQKY
+304 LTDAAAIQKY
-314 LTDVKKQ
+314 LADVKKQ

-360 TLMKQPDVRIKKQI
+360 TLMKQPDARIKKQI

-390 QSDLPDTTKLQLQNV
+390 QSDLPDATKLQLQNV

-424 KISLGS
+424 KISLGN
-430 AIKEVKDKLYTEGIT
+430 AIKEVKDRLYTEGIT

-451 VIKMESSQTLKIN
+451 VIKMESPQILKIS
-464 IPEEFKLDGST
+464 IPEEFELYGST
-475 EALHIDGVD
+475 EALKIDDVD
-484 RTSDFLQSEAGE
+484 YTSMFLEKNGE
-496 ITIAPRNEG
+496 ITIPPRNEG
-505 DIKISLHVKLKDPN
+505 DIKINLNVKLKDPN
-519 INIDVFSPVT
+519 INIDVFSPVM

-543 SEKEEPNKEDKG
+543 PEKEKPNKEDKG

-594 KDNGTGGSPGG
+594 KDNGTGG
-605 GTGTDNGTGG
+605 
-615 NPGGGTGTDNGT
+615 NPGGGTGK
-627 GGNPGGGTGTDNG
+627 
-640 TGGNPGGGTG
+640 
-650 TDNGTGGNPGGG
+650 
-662 TGTDNGTGGN
+662 DNGTGGN

-771 GGETGTDNGKVIES
+771 GGETGTDNGKVTES
-785 TTNQVVHQKTEVLTK
+785 TTNQVVHQKAEVLTK
-800 NISNVLIKEAVDT
+800 NISSVLIKEAVDT

-848 IATEQSLYYVLNKQ
+848 IATDQSLYHVLNKQ
-862 SLIDLISNLVSAS
+862 SLIDLISNLVSSS
-875 ITSEV
+875 ITTEI
-880 KQDMTGLKQKID
+880 KQDMSGLKQKIN
-892 SYQQLITSADQNSM
+892 SYQQSITSADQNSM
-906 LLAEKLNETMQQAT
+906 LLAEKLNGTTQQAT
-920 SMNQNLGEY
+920 SMNENLGEY
-929 VKGLAKWRESSLKL
+929 LKGLAKWRENSLKL
-943 AEEQQVLTTNN
+943 VEEQQVLTTNH
-954 AGEQTAVLSLDS
+954 AGEQTAILSLDS
-966 GIKSLTMQT
+966 GIKSLMMQS

-1005 IQDSGTTIVSKADS
+1005 IQDSGTTIVSKADL

-1031 KAFSKNFT
+1031 KSFSKNFT

-1054 LYEFL
+1054 LYDFL
-1059 SSPVQ
+1059 ASPVQ

-1098 NQEKKRTQSDHFE
+1098 NQEKKRMQSDHFE
-1111 ERFSLIDMNVPTTV
+1111 EKFSLIDMNVPTTV

-1139 VISGRLLKFGQ
+1139 IISGRLLKFGQ
-1150 DQSLLWIAFITIIMM
+1150 DQSLLWIAFITFIMM

-1203 VDQMSSVGKLRQFS
+1203 VDQMSSVGKIRQFS
-1217 PLQYIEGF
+1217 PLQYIESF

-1232 KDTGKVIFIVLFV
+1232 KDTGKVIFVVLFV

>member
-29 QNVKKANENTTQ
+29 QNVKKANENTTP

-84 GVAESGLKNN
+84 GVAENGLKNN

-108 KAVAIDSELPEK
+108 KAVAIDSEIPEK

-140 NTASAIL
+140 NTASVIL

-161 VIGKLQGAQDNI
+161 IIGKLQGAQDNI
-173 GKIIEKGTNQTTMY
+173 GKIIEKGNVQTTMY
-187 KKDVHSPLANYTN
+187 KKDIHSPLANYTN
-200 QFKTVQDYTGI
+200 QFKTVQDYTGV

-234 KSNNTYLEG
+234 KSNSTYLDG
-243 FNNFQKIQTDN
+243 FNNFQKMQTDN
-254 NLLANNFTNQFNQY
+254 NLLANNFINQFNQY
-268 MSDMNSGDV
+268 MNDMNTGDA

-282 ALESANKIIA
+282 ALESANKIIS
-292 NQFTL
+292 NQFTF
-297 SEKDPNI
+297 SEKEPNI
-304 LADASTIQKY
+304 LTDAAAIQKY
-314 LTDVKKQ
+314 LADVKKQ

-360 TLMKQPDVRIKKQI
+360 TLMKQPDARIKKQI

-390 QSDLPDTTKLQLQNV
+390 QSDLPDATKLQLQNV

-424 KISLGS
+424 KISLGN
-430 AIKEVKDKLYTEGIT
+430 AIKEVKDRLYTEGIT

-451 VIKMESSQTLKIN
+451 VIKMESPQILKIK

-475 EALHIDGVD
+475 EALYIDDVD

-505 DIKISLHVKLKDPN
+505 DIKIDLHVKLKDPN
-519 INIDVFSPVT
+519 INIDVFSPVM

-543 SEKEEPNKEDKG
+543 PEKEKPNKEDKG

-579 SAKNPIIKKMENTTG
+579 NAKTPIIKKMENTTG
-594 KDNGTGGSPGG
+594 NNEGSQGG
-605 GTGTDNGTGG
+605 GTGKDNGTGG

-627 GGNPGGGTGTDNG
+627 GGNPGGGTGKDNE

-662 TGTDNGTGGN
+662 TGK
-672 PGGGTGTDN
+672 
-681 GTGGNP
+681 
-687 GGGTGTDNGTG
+687 
-698 GNPGGGTGTD
+698 D

-771 GGETGTDNGKVIES
+771 GGETGTDNGKVTES
-785 TTNQVVHQKTEVLTK
+785 TTNQVVHQKAEVLTK
-800 NISNVLIKEAVDT
+800 NISSVLIKEAVDT

-848 IATEQSLYYVLNKQ
+848 IATDQSLYYVLNKQ
-862 SLIDLISNLVSAS
+862 SLIDLISNLVSSS
-875 ITSEV
+875 ITTEI
-880 KQDMTGLKQKID
+880 KQDMSGLKQKIN
-892 SYQQLITSADQNSM
+892 SYQQSITSADQNSM
-906 LLAEKLNETMQQAT
+906 LLAEKLNGTTQQAT
-920 SMNQNLGEY
+920 SMNENLGEY
-929 VKGLAKWRESSLKL
+929 VKGLAKWRENSLKL
-943 AEEQQVLTTNN
+943 VEEQQVLTTNH
-954 AGEQTAVLSLDS
+954 AGEQTAILSLDS
-966 GIKSLTMQT
+966 GIKSLMMQS

-1005 IQDSGTTIVSKADS
+1005 IQDSGTTIVSKADL

-1031 KAFSKNFT
+1031 KSFSKNFT

-1054 LYEFL
+1054 LYDFL
-1059 SSPVQ
+1059 ASPVQ
-1064 KQNDGVIVAGNA
+1064 KQNDGVIAAGNA

-1098 NQEKKRTQSDHFE
+1098 NQEKKRMQSDHFE
-1111 ERFSLIDMNVPTTV
+1111 EKFSLIDMNVPTTV

-1139 VISGRLLKFGQ
+1139 IISGRLLKFGQ
-1150 DQSLLWIAFITIIMM
+1150 DQSLLWIAFITFIMM

-1203 VDQMSSVGKLRQFS
+1203 VDQMSSVGKIRQFS
-1217 PLQYIEGF
+1217 PLQYIESF

-1232 KDTGKVIFIVLFV
+1232 KDTGKVIFVVLFV